1 MNLFRQQKFSIRK
14 FNVGIFSALIATVT
28 FISINP
34 TTASAAEQNQPAQNQ
49 PAQPADANA
58 QPNANAGAQAN
69 PAAQPAAPANQGQPA
84 AQPANQGGQANPAG
98 GTAQPAGGAAQPAAG
113 TAQPAGQGN
122 QADPNNA
129 AQAQPGNQAAPANQA
144 GQGNNQATP
153 ANQTQPANAPAAAQP
168 AAPVAANAQT
178 QDPNASN
185 TGEGSINT
193 TLTFDDPAISTDEN
207 RQDPTVT
214 VTDKVNGYSL
224 INNGKIGFVNSE
236 LRRSDMFDKNNPQ
249 NYQAR
254 GNVAALGRVN
264 ANDST
269 DHGNFNGI
277 SKTVNVKP
285 DSELI
290 INFTTMQTN
299 SKQGATNLV
308 IKDAKKNTELAT
320 VNVAKTGTAHLFKV
334 PTDADRLDL
343 QFIPD
348 NTAVADASRI
358 TTNKDG
364 YKYYSFID
372 NVGLF
377 SGSHLYVKNRDLA
390 PKATNNKE
398 YTINTEI
405 GNNGNFGASLKSDQ
419 FKYEVTLPQGV
430 TYVND
435 SLTTTF
441 PNGNEDSTVLKNMT
455 VNYDQNA
462 NKVTFTSQGVT
473 TARGTH
479 TKEVLFPDKSL
490 KLSYKVNVA
499 NIDTPKNIDFNEKLT
514 YRTASDVVINNAQP
528 EVTLTA
534 DPFSVAVEMNKDALQ
549 QQVNSQV
556 DNSHYTTA
564 SIAEYNKLKQQADT
578 ILNED
583 ANHVETAN
591 RASQTDIDGLV
602 TKLQAALIDNQAAIA
617 ELDAKA
623 QEKVTAAQQSKKVTQ
638 DEVAALVT
646 KINNDKNNAIAEINK
661 QTTSQGVTTEKDN
674 GIAVLE
680 QDVITPTVKPQA
692 KQDIIQAVTTRKQQ
706 IKKSNASLQ
715 DEKDVANDKIGKIE
729 TKAIKDIGAATT
741 NAQVEAIK
749 TKAINDI
756 NQTTPAT
763 TAKAAALE
771 EFDEVVQAQID
782 QAPLNPDT
790 TNEEVAEAIER
801 INAAKVSGVKAIETT
816 MTAQDL
822 ERVKNEE
829 ISKIENITDSTQTKM
844 DAYNEVKQA
853 ATARKAQNATVS
865 NATNEEVAEADAA
878 VEAAQKQGLHDI
890 QVVKSKQ
897 EVADTKSKVLDKI
910 NAIQTQAKVK
920 PAADTE
926 VENAYNT
933 RKQEIQNSN
942 ASTTEEK
949 QAAYTELDTKKQ
961 EARTNLDTANSN
973 SEVATAKDNGIAAI
987 NQVQA
992 ATTKKSDAKAE
1003 IAQKASE
1010 RKTAIEAMNDSTTE
1024 EQQAAKDKV
1033 DQAVVTANAD
1043 IDNAAANADID
1054 NAAANADV
1062 DNAKTTNEATIAA
1075 ITPDANVKPAA
1086 KQAIADKVQAQE
1098 TAINANNGST
1108 TEEKEAA
1115 KQQVQTEKT
1124 TADTAID
1131 GAHSNAEVEAA
1142 KNAEIAK
1149 IEAIQPATTTKDDAK
1164 QAIATKANER
1174 KTAIAQTQDITAE
1187 EIAAANADVDNAVT
1201 QANSNIEA
1209 ANSQNDVDQAKTT
1222 GETSIDQ
1229 VTPTVNKKVTARN
1242 EITAILNNKLQ
1253 EIQATPDATDEEKQ
1267 AADAEANTENGKAN
1281 QAISAA
1287 ITNAQVDEAKA
1298 NAEAAINAVTP
1309 KVVKKQAA
1317 KDEIDQLQATQTN
1330 VINNDQNAT
1339 TEEKEA
1345 AIQQLATAVTDAKNN
1360 ITAATDDNGVD
1371 QAKDAGKNSIQSTQP
1386 ATAVKLNAKNDVDQA
1401 VTTQNQAI
1409 DNTTGAT
1416 TEEKNAAKDLVL
1428 KAKEKAYL
1436 DILNA
1441 QTTNDVTQIKD
1452 QAVTDIQG
1460 ITADTTIKDVAKD
1473 ELATKANEQKAL
1485 IAQTADATTE
1495 EKEQANQQ
1503 VDAQLTQ
1510 GNQNIENAQS
1520 IDDVNTAKENAIQA
1534 IDPIQASTDV
1544 KTNARAELLTEM
1556 QNKITE
1562 ILSDNTT
1569 TNEEKGKDIEP
1580 VRATYEEGLNNINTA
1595 NTTGDVTT
1603 AKDTAVQKVQ
1613 QLHANPVKK
1622 PAGKTALDQAAA
1634 DRKTQIEQTPNASQ
1648 QEINDAKQE
1657 VDAALNQAKTNVDQ
1671 SSTNEYVDNAVKEGK
1686 AKINAVK
1693 TFSEYKKDALA
1704 KIADAYNAKVNE
1716 ADNSNAS
1723 TSSEIAEA
1731 KQKLAELKQTADQNV
1746 NQATSKDDIE
1756 VQIHNDLDNIN
1767 DYTIPTGKK
1776 ESATTDLYAYADQKK
1791 NNISADTNATQ
1802 DEKQQ
1807 AIKQVDQNVQ
1817 TALESINNGVD
1828 NGDVD
1833 DALTQGKAAIDAI
1846 QVDATVKP
1854 KANQAI
1860 EVKAEDTKE
1869 SIDQSDQL
1877 TAEEK
1882 TEALAM
1888 IKQITDQA
1896 KQGITDATTTAEVEK
1911 AKAQGLEAF
1920 DNIQID
1926 STEKQKAIEELETA
1940 LDQIEAGVNVDADAT
1955 TEEKEAFTNAL
1966 EDILSKATEDIS
1978 DQTTNA
1984 EIATV
1989 KNSALEQLKA
1999 QRINPEV
2006 KKNALEAIR
2015 EVVNKQ
2021 IEIIKNADA
2030 DASAKE
2036 IARTDLGRYFDRF
2049 ADKLDKTQTNAEVAE
2064 LQNVTIPAI
2073 EAIVPQNDPDA
2084 NDTNNGIDN
2093 NDATANSN
2101 ANATPEN
2108 TGQPNV
2114 SETTDNGKADAS
2126 PTTPNNSD
2134 AATGETTATSATDDA
2149 NDKPQANN
2157 NSSVDASTNSPT
2169 MDNDVTSKPEV
2180 ESTNNGTT
2188 DKPVTETDNAT
2199 PAESTTNNN
2208 STTTATN
2215 ENAPTGS
2222 TATAP
2227 TTASTEA
2234 ASSADSKDNAS
2245 VNDSKQN
2252 AEVNNSAESQ
2262 STNGKVAQPK
2272 SENKAKAEKDGRD
2285 STNQSMV
2292 ESTTE
2297 TLPSADITEPN
2308 VPSNT
2313 SKDKEEST
2321 TNQTDAG
2328 QLKSETNV
2336 ASNEADKS
2344 PSKADTEVSN
2354 KPSTS
2359 ASSEAKDK
2367 MTSTNVSQ
2375 KDDTATADTND
2386 TQTSVGP
2393 VANNKAKDM
2402 QTNDTQK
2409 SVGSVANNKATQND
2423 GANASPA
2430 TVSNGSNSANQDM
2443 LNVTKPE
2450 ENKVKTKSAQQ
2461 GKVNKPKQQA
2471 KTLPDTGMSHNDD
2484 LPYAELALG
2493 AGMAFLIRRF
2503 TKKDQQTEE

>member
-28 FISINP
+28 FISTNP

-49 PAQPADANA
+49 PAQPADANT

-69 PAAQPAAPANQGQPA
+69 PTAQPAAPANQGQPA

-98 GTAQPAGGAAQPAAG
+98 GAAQPN
-113 TAQPAGQGN
+113 TQPAGQGN

-153 ANQTQPANAPAAAQP
+153 NNNATPANQTQPANAPAAAQP
-168 AAPVAANAQT
+168 AANAQT

-398 YTINTEI
+398 FTINTEI
-405 GNNGNFGASLKSDQ
+405 GNNGNFGASLKADQ

-564 SIAEYNKLKQQADT
+564 SIAEYNKLKQQADN

-591 RASQTDIDGLV
+591 RASQAAIDGLV

-729 TKAIKDIGAATT
+729 TKAIKDIDAATT

-756 NQTTPAT
+756 NQTAPAT

-801 INAAKVSGVKAIETT
+801 INAAKVSDVKAIEATT
-816 MTAQDL
+816 TAQDL

-844 DAYNEVKQA
+844 DAYNDVKQA

-920 PAADTE
+920 PVADTE

-961 EARTNLDTANSN
+961 EARTNLDAANTN
-973 SEVATAKDNGIAAI
+973 SDVTTAKDNSIAAI

-1033 DQAVVTANAD
+1033 DQAVVTANTD
-1043 IDNAAANADID
+1043 IDNAAANT
-1054 NAAANADV
+1054 DV

-1075 ITPDANVKPAA
+1075 ITPDANVKPTA

-1098 TAINANNGST
+1098 TAIDAYNGAT
-1108 TEEKEAA
+1108 TEEKAAA

-1124 TADTAID
+1124 TADAAID

-1164 QAIATKANER
+1164 QAITTKANER
-1174 KTAIAQTQDITAE
+1174 KAAIAQTQDITAE

-1229 VTPTVNKKVTARN
+1229 VTPTVNKKATARN
-1242 EITAILNNKLQ
+1242 EITTILNNKLQ
-1253 EIQATPDATDEEKQ
+1253 AIQATPDATDEEKQ

-1287 ITNAQVDEAKA
+1287 TTNAQVDEAKA
-1298 NAEAAINAVTP
+1298 NAEVAINAVTP

-1317 KDEIDQLQATQTN
+1317 KDEIDQLQVAQTS

-1339 TEEKEA
+1339 NEEKEA

-1386 ATAVKLNAKNDVDQA
+1386 ATAVKSNAKNEVDQA

-1428 KAKEKAYL
+1428 KAKEKAYQ

-1452 QAVTDIQG
+1452 QAVADVQG

-1520 IDDVNTAKENAIQA
+1520 IDDVNTAKDNAIQA

-1657 VDAALNQAKTNVDQ
+1657 VDATLNQAKTNVDQ

-1704 KIADAYNAKVNE
+1704 KIEAAYNSKVNE

-1776 ESATTDLYAYADQKK
+1776 ETATTDLYAYADQKK

-1860 EVKAEDTKE
+1860 EAKAEDTKE
-1869 SIDQSDQL
+1869 SIDHSDQL

-1896 KQGITDATTTAEVEK
+1896 KKGINDATTTAEVEK

-2030 DASAKE
+2030 SAKE

-2049 ADKLDKTQTNAEVAE
+2049 ADNLDKTQTNAEVAE

-2084 NDTNNGIDN
+2084 NDTNNGTDN

-2134 AATGETTATSATDDA
+2134 AATGETTATSTNNPSTDDA
-2149 NDKPQANN
+2149 NNKPTANN
-2157 NSSVDASTNSPT
+2157 NSSVDASTDNSAT
-2169 MDNDVTSKPEV
+2169 GNGTIDKPEV

-2188 DKPVTETDNAT
+2188 DKPATETDNVT

-2208 STTTATN
+2208 STTATN

-2234 ASSADSKDNAS
+2234 ASSADSKDNAF

-2262 STNGKVAQPK
+2262 STNGMVVQPK

-2297 TLPSADITEPN
+2297 TLPSADITEPK

-2328 QLKSETNV
+2328 HLKSETNV
-2336 ASNEADKS
+2336 ASNEVDKS
-2344 PSKADTEVSN
+2344 EGNVDTDVSN

-2359 ASSEAKDK
+2359 KPSEAKDK
-2367 MTSTNVSQ
+2367 ATSTEDSQ
-2375 KDDTATADTND
+2375 KADMATADT
-2386 TQTSVGP
+2386 
-2393 VANNKAKDM
+2393 KDN
-2402 QTNDTQK
+2402 QAAIGATAD
-2409 SVGSVANNKATQND
+2409 VNNKATQND

-2430 TVSNGSNSANQDM
+2430 TVSNGSNSTNQDM
-2443 LNVTKPE
+2443 LNVTKTE
-2450 ENKVKTKSAQQ
+2450 ENKANVKSAQQ

>member
-28 FISINP
+28 FISTNP

-49 PAQPADANA
+49 PAQPADANT

-98 GTAQPAGGAAQPAAG
+98 GAAQPN
-113 TAQPAGQGN
+113 TQPAGQGN

-153 ANQTQPANAPAAAQP
+153 NNNATPANQTQPANAPAAVQP

-249 NYQAR
+249 NYQAK

-299 SKQGATNLV
+299 SKQGSTNLV

-405 GNNGNFGASLKSDQ
+405 GNNGNFGASLKADQ

-430 TYVND
+430 TYVNN

-479 TKEVLFPDKSL
+479 TKEVLFPDKYL

-583 ANHVETAN
+583 ANHVKTAN
-591 RASQTDIDGLV
+591 RASQADIDGLV

-617 ELDAKA
+617 ELDTKA

-661 QTTSQGVTTEKDN
+661 QTTAQGVTTEKDN

-729 TKAIKDIGAATT
+729 TKAIKDIDAATT

-801 INAAKVSGVKAIETT
+801 INAAKVSGVKAIEATT
-816 MTAQDL
+816 TAQDL

-878 VEAAQKQGLHDI
+878 VDAAQKQGLHDI

-949 QAAYTELDTKKQ
+949 EAAYTELDTKKQ
-961 EARTNLDTANSN
+961 EARTNLDAANTN
-973 SEVATAKDNGIAAI
+973 SDVTTAKDNGIAAI

-1043 IDNAAANADID
+1043 IDNATANT
-1054 NAAANADV
+1054 DV

-1075 ITPDANVKPAA
+1075 ITPDANVKPQA

-1098 TAINANNGST
+1098 TAIDANNGST

-1124 TADTAID
+1124 AADAAID
-1131 GAHSNAEVEAA
+1131 AAHSNVEVEAA

-1149 IEAIQPATTTKDDAK
+1149 IEAIQPATTTKDNAK

-1229 VTPTVNKKVTARN
+1229 VTPTVNKKATARN

-1287 ITNAQVDEAKA
+1287 TTNAQVDEAKA

-1339 TEEKEA
+1339 NEEKEA

-1371 QAKDAGKNSIQSTQP
+1371 TAKDAGKNSIQSTQP
-1386 ATAVKLNAKNDVDQA
+1386 ATAVKSNAKNEVDQA

-1428 KAKEKAYL
+1428 KAKEKAYQ

-1452 QAVTDIQG
+1452 QAVADIQG

-1520 IDDVNTAKENAIQA
+1520 IDDVNTAKDNAIQA

-1562 ILSDNTT
+1562 ILNNNET
-1569 TNEEKGKDIEP
+1569 TNEEKGNDIGP
-1580 VRATYEEGLNNINTA
+1580 VRAAYEEGLNNINAAT
-1595 NTTGDVTT
+1595 TTGDVTT

-1622 PAGKTALDQAAA
+1622 PAGKKELDQAAA
-1634 DRKTQIEQTPNASQ
+1634 DKKTQIEQTPNASQ

-1657 VDAALNQAKTNVDQ
+1657 VDTELNQAKTNVDQ

-1704 KIADAYNAKVNE
+1704 KIEGAYNAKVNE

-1817 TALESINNGVD
+1817 TALENINNGVD

-1833 DALTQGKAAIDAI
+1833 DALTQGKAAIDTI

-1860 EVKAEDTKE
+1860 EAKAEDTKE
-1869 SIDQSDQL
+1869 SIDHSDQL

-1999 QRINPEV
+1999 QRINPVV

-2021 IEIIKNADA
+2021 IEIIKNADADA

-2049 ADKLDKTQTNAEVAE
+2049 ADKLDKTQTNTEVAE

-2084 NDTNNGIDN
+2084 NDTNNGTDN

-2134 AATGETTATSATDDA
+2134 AATGETTVTSATDDA
-2149 NDKPQANN
+2149 KDKPQANN
-2157 NSSVDASTNSPT
+2157 NSSADASTNSPT

-2402 QTNDTQK
+2402 QTNDTQT
-2409 SVGSVANNKATQND
+2409 SVGSAANNKATQND

-2430 TVSNGSNSANQDM
+2430 TVSNGSHSMHQDM

-2450 ENKVKTKSAQQ
+2450 ENKANAKSDQQ

>member
-1 MNLFRQQKFSIRK
+1 
-14 FNVGIFSALIATVT
+14 
-28 FISINP
+28 
-34 TTASAAEQNQPAQNQ
+34 
-49 PAQPADANA
+49 
-58 QPNANAGAQAN
+58 
-69 PAAQPAAPANQGQPA
+69 
-84 AQPANQGGQANPAG
+84 
-98 GTAQPAGGAAQPAAG
+98 
-113 TAQPAGQGN
+113 
-122 QADPNNA
+122 
-129 AQAQPGNQAAPANQA
+129 
-144 GQGNNQATP
+144 
-153 ANQTQPANAPAAAQP
+153 
-168 AAPVAANAQT
+168 
-178 QDPNASN
+178 
-185 TGEGSINT
+185 
-193 TLTFDDPAISTDEN
+193 
-207 RQDPTVT
+207 
-214 VTDKVNGYSL
+214 
-224 INNGKIGFVNSE
+224 
-236 LRRSDMFDKNNPQ
+236 
-249 NYQAR
+249 
-254 GNVAALGRVN
+254 
-264 ANDST
+264 
-269 DHGNFNGI
+269 
-277 SKTVNVKP
+277 
-285 DSELI
+285 
-290 INFTTMQTN
+290 
-299 SKQGATNLV
+299 
-308 IKDAKKNTELAT
+308 
-320 VNVAKTGTAHLFKV
+320 
-334 PTDADRLDL
+334 
-343 QFIPD
+343 
-348 NTAVADASRI
+348 
-358 TTNKDG
+358 
-364 YKYYSFID
+364 
-372 NVGLF
+372 
-377 SGSHLYVKNRDLA
+377 
-390 PKATNNKE
+390 
-398 YTINTEI
+398 
-405 GNNGNFGASLKSDQ
+405 
-419 FKYEVTLPQGV
+419 
-430 TYVND
+430 
-435 SLTTTF
+435 
-441 PNGNEDSTVLKNMT
+441 
-455 VNYDQNA
+455 
-462 NKVTFTSQGVT
+462 
-473 TARGTH
+473 
-479 TKEVLFPDKSL
+479 
-490 KLSYKVNVA
+490 
-499 NIDTPKNIDFNEKLT
+499 
-514 YRTASDVVINNAQP
+514 
-528 EVTLTA
+528 
-534 DPFSVAVEMNKDALQ
+534 
-549 QQVNSQV
+549 
-556 DNSHYTTA
+556 
-564 SIAEYNKLKQQADT
+564 
-578 ILNED
+578 
-583 ANHVETAN
+583 
-591 RASQTDIDGLV
+591 
-602 TKLQAALIDNQAAIA
+602 
-617 ELDAKA
+617 
-623 QEKVTAAQQSKKVTQ
+623 
-638 DEVAALVT
+638 
-646 KINNDKNNAIAEINK
+646 
-661 QTTSQGVTTEKDN
+661 N

-729 TKAIKDIGAATT
+729 TKAIKDIDAATT

-756 NQTTPAT
+756 NQTAPAT

-801 INAAKVSGVKAIETT
+801 INAAKVSGVKAIEATT
-816 MTAQDL
+816 TAQDL

-829 ISKIENITDSTQTKM
+829 IFKIENITDSTQTKM
-844 DAYNEVKQA
+844 DAYKEVKQA

-865 NATNEEVAEADAA
+865 NATDEEVAEADAA
-878 VEAAQKQGLHDI
+878 VDAAQTEGLHDI
-890 QVVKSKQ
+890 QVVKSQQ
-897 EVADTKSKVLDKI
+897 EVADTKAKVLDKI
-910 NAIQTQAKVK
+910 NAIQTQARVK

-973 SEVATAKDNGIAAI
+973 SEVATAKDNSIAAI

-1033 DQAVVTANAD
+1033 DQAVVNANAD
-1043 IDNAAANADID
+1043 IDNAAAN
-1054 NAAANADV
+1054 NDV

-1075 ITPDANVKPAA
+1075 ITPDANVKPQA

-1098 TAINANNGST
+1098 TAIDANNGAT
-1108 TEEKEAA
+1108 TEEKTAA

-1124 TADTAID
+1124 TADAAID

-1174 KTAIAQTQDITAE
+1174 KAAIAQTQEITAE
-1187 EIAAANADVDNAVT
+1187 EIAAANANVDNAVT
-1201 QANSNIEA
+1201 EANNHIET
-1209 ANSQNDVDQAKTT
+1209 ANSQNEVDQAKTT
-1222 GETSIDQ
+1222 GEASIDQ
-1229 VTPTVNKKVTARN
+1229 VTPTVNKKATARN
-1242 EITAILNNKLQ
+1242 EITTILNNKLQ
-1253 EIQATPDATDEEKQ
+1253 AIQATPDATDEEKQ
-1267 AADAEANTENGKAN
+1267 AAETEANTENAKAN
-1281 QAISAA
+1281 QAITAA
-1287 ITNAQVDEAKA
+1287 TTNAEVDEAKT

-1309 KVVKKQAA
+1309 KVMKKQAA
-1317 KDEIDQLQATQTN
+1317 KDEIDQLQAAQTA

-1339 TEEKEA
+1339 NEEKEA

-1360 ITAATDDNGVD
+1360 ITAATDNNGVD
-1371 QAKDAGKNSIQSTQP
+1371 TAKDAGKNSIQSTQP
-1386 ATAVKLNAKNDVDQA
+1386 ATAVKSNAKNEVDQA

-1416 TEEKNAAKDLVL
+1416 TEEKNAAKDLVS
-1428 KAKEKAYL
+1428 KAKEKAYQ

-1452 QAVTDIQG
+1452 QAVADIQG

-1473 ELATKANEQKAL
+1473 ELATKAKEQKAL

-1520 IDDVNTAKENAIQA
+1520 IDDVNTAKDNAIQA

-1544 KTNARAELLTEM
+1544 KTNARAELLNEM

-1562 ILSDNTT
+1562 ILNDNTT

-1580 VRATYEEGLNNINTA
+1580 VRAAYEEGLNNINAAT
-1595 NTTGDVTT
+1595 TTGDVTT

-1622 PAGKTALDQAAA
+1622 PAGKTELDQAAA
-1634 DRKTQIEQTPNASQ
+1634 DKKTQIEQTPNASQ

-1657 VDAALNQAKTNVDQ
+1657 VDAALNQAKTNIDQ

-1791 NNISADTNATQ
+1791 NNILADTNATQ

-1828 NGDVD
+1828 NSDVD

-1860 EVKAEDTKE
+1860 DDKAQETKE

-1882 TEALAM
+1882 TAALAT

-1926 STEKQKAIEELETA
+1926 STEKQKAIEELETS
-1940 LDQIEAGVNVDADAT
+1940 LDQIEAGVNVNVDAT

-1999 QRINPEV
+1999 QRINPVV

-2049 ADKLDKTQTNAEVAE
+2049 ADKLDKTQTNAEVDE

-2073 EAIVPQNDPDA
+2073 EAIVPQKDPNA
-2084 NDTNNGIDN
+2084 NDTNSGSDN

-2114 SETTDNGKADAS
+2114 TESTDNANADTS
-2126 PTTPNNSD
+2126 STTTNNQND
-2134 AATGETTATSATDDA
+2134 AATGGTTATST
-2149 NDKPQANN
+2149 N
-2157 NSSVDASTNSPT
+2157 NSSVDASTDNSAT
-2169 MDNDVTSKPEV
+2169 G
-2180 ESTNNGTT
+2180 NGTT
-2188 DKPVTETDNAT
+2188 DKPATETDNAT
-2199 PAESTTNNN
+2199 PAEGTRNNN
-2208 STTTATN
+2208 GTATATN

-2227 TTASTEA
+2227 TTNASTGA

-2297 TLPSADITEPN
+2297 TLPSADITGPK

-2313 SKDKEEST
+2313 EKDKEEST

-2344 PSKADTEVSN
+2344 EGNVGTDVSN

-2359 ASSEAKDK
+2359 ASSEAKEK
-2367 MTSTNVSQ
+2367 MTSINVSQ

-2393 VANNKAKDM
+2393 VANNKA
-2402 QTNDTQK
+2402 
-2409 SVGSVANNKATQND
+2409 TQND
-2423 GANASPA
+2423 GTNASPA

-2443 LNVTKPE
+2443 LNVTNTE
-2450 ENKVKTKSAQQ
+2450 ENKANAKSAQQ
-2461 GKVNKPKQQA
+2461 GKVNKLKQQA

>member
-1 MNLFRQQKFSIRK
+1 M
-14 FNVGIFSALIATVT
+14 
-28 FISINP
+28 
-34 TTASAAEQNQPAQNQ
+34 
-49 PAQPADANA
+49 
-58 QPNANAGAQAN
+58 
-69 PAAQPAAPANQGQPA
+69 
-84 AQPANQGGQANPAG
+84 
-98 GTAQPAGGAAQPAAG
+98 
-113 TAQPAGQGN
+113 
-122 QADPNNA
+122 
-129 AQAQPGNQAAPANQA
+129 
-144 GQGNNQATP
+144 
-153 ANQTQPANAPAAAQP
+153 
-168 AAPVAANAQT
+168 
-178 QDPNASN
+178 
-185 TGEGSINT
+185 
-193 TLTFDDPAISTDEN
+193 
-207 RQDPTVT
+207 
-214 VTDKVNGYSL
+214 
-224 INNGKIGFVNSE
+224 
-236 LRRSDMFDKNNPQ
+236 
-249 NYQAR
+249 
-254 GNVAALGRVN
+254 
-264 ANDST
+264 
-269 DHGNFNGI
+269 
-277 SKTVNVKP
+277 
-285 DSELI
+285 
-290 INFTTMQTN
+290 
-299 SKQGATNLV
+299 
-308 IKDAKKNTELAT
+308 
-320 VNVAKTGTAHLFKV
+320 
-334 PTDADRLDL
+334 
-343 QFIPD
+343 
-348 NTAVADASRI
+348 
-358 TTNKDG
+358 
-364 YKYYSFID
+364 
-372 NVGLF
+372 
-377 SGSHLYVKNRDLA
+377 
-390 PKATNNKE
+390 
-398 YTINTEI
+398 
-405 GNNGNFGASLKSDQ
+405 
-419 FKYEVTLPQGV
+419 
-430 TYVND
+430 
-435 SLTTTF
+435 
-441 PNGNEDSTVLKNMT
+441 
-455 VNYDQNA
+455 
-462 NKVTFTSQGVT
+462 
-473 TARGTH
+473 
-479 TKEVLFPDKSL
+479 
-490 KLSYKVNVA
+490 
-499 NIDTPKNIDFNEKLT
+499 
-514 YRTASDVVINNAQP
+514 
-528 EVTLTA
+528 
-534 DPFSVAVEMNKDALQ
+534 
-549 QQVNSQV
+549 
-556 DNSHYTTA
+556 
-564 SIAEYNKLKQQADT
+564 
-578 ILNED
+578 
-583 ANHVETAN
+583 
-591 RASQTDIDGLV
+591 
-602 TKLQAALIDNQAAIA
+602 
-617 ELDAKA
+617 
-623 QEKVTAAQQSKKVTQ
+623 
-638 DEVAALVT
+638 
-646 KINNDKNNAIAEINK
+646 
-661 QTTSQGVTTEKDN
+661 
-674 GIAVLE
+674 
-680 QDVITPTVKPQA
+680 
-692 KQDIIQAVTTRKQQ
+692 
-706 IKKSNASLQ
+706 
-715 DEKDVANDKIGKIE
+715 
-729 TKAIKDIGAATT
+729 
-741 NAQVEAIK
+741 
-749 TKAINDI
+749 
-756 NQTTPAT
+756 
-763 TAKAAALE
+763 
-771 EFDEVVQAQID
+771 
-782 QAPLNPDT
+782 
-790 TNEEVAEAIER
+790 
-801 INAAKVSGVKAIETT
+801 
-816 MTAQDL
+816 
-822 ERVKNEE
+822 
-829 ISKIENITDSTQTKM
+829 
-844 DAYNEVKQA
+844 
-853 ATARKAQNATVS
+853 
-865 NATNEEVAEADAA
+865 
-878 VEAAQKQGLHDI
+878 
-890 QVVKSKQ
+890 
-897 EVADTKSKVLDKI
+897 
-910 NAIQTQAKVK
+910 
-920 PAADTE
+920 
-926 VENAYNT
+926 
-933 RKQEIQNSN
+933 
-942 ASTTEEK
+942 
-949 QAAYTELDTKKQ
+949 
-961 EARTNLDTANSN
+961 
-973 SEVATAKDNGIAAI
+973 
-987 NQVQA
+987 
-992 ATTKKSDAKAE
+992 
-1003 IAQKASE
+1003 
-1010 RKTAIEAMNDSTTE
+1010 
-1024 EQQAAKDKV
+1024 
-1033 DQAVVTANAD
+1033 
-1043 IDNAAANADID
+1043 
-1054 NAAANADV
+1054 
-1062 DNAKTTNEATIAA
+1062 
-1075 ITPDANVKPAA
+1075 
-1086 KQAIADKVQAQE
+1086 
-1098 TAINANNGST
+1098 
-1108 TEEKEAA
+1108 
-1115 KQQVQTEKT
+1115 
-1124 TADTAID
+1124 
-1131 GAHSNAEVEAA
+1131 
-1142 KNAEIAK
+1142 
-1149 IEAIQPATTTKDDAK
+1149 
-1164 QAIATKANER
+1164 
-1174 KTAIAQTQDITAE
+1174 
-1187 EIAAANADVDNAVT
+1187 T

-1229 VTPTVNKKVTARN
+1229 VTPTVNKKATARN
-1242 EITAILNNKLQ
+1242 EITTILNNKLQ
-1253 EIQATPDATDEEKQ
+1253 AIQATPDATNEEKQ
-1267 AADAEANTENGKAN
+1267 AADAEANTENGKAI
-1281 QAISAA
+1281 QAIAA
-1287 ITNAQVDEAKA
+1287 ATTNADVDEAKA

-1317 KDEIDQLQATQTN
+1317 KDEIDQLQVAQTS

-1339 TEEKEA
+1339 NEEKEA

-1386 ATAVKLNAKNDVDQA
+1386 ATAVKSNAKNDVDQA

-1409 DNTTGAT
+1409 DNTTDAT

-1428 KAKEKAYL
+1428 KAKEKAYQ

-1452 QAVTDIQG
+1452 KAVADVQG

-1520 IDDVNTAKENAIQA
+1520 IDDVNTAKDNAIQA

-1544 KTNARAELLTEM
+1544 KRNARAELLTEM

-1562 ILSDNTT
+1562 ILNDNTT

-1580 VRATYEEGLNNINTA
+1580 VRAAYEEGLNNINTA

-1622 PAGKTALDQAAA
+1622 PAGKKELDQAAA

-1657 VDAALNQAKTNVDQ
+1657 VDTELNQAKTNVDQ
-1671 SSTNEYVDNAVKEGK
+1671 SSTNDYVDNAVKEGK
-1686 AKINAVK
+1686 ARINAVK

-1731 KQKLAELKQTADQNV
+1731 KQKLSELKQTADQNV

-1756 VQIHNDLDNIN
+1756 VQIHTDLDNIN

-1776 ESATTDLYAYADQKK
+1776 ETATTDLYAYADQKK

-1833 DALTQGKAAIDAI
+1833 DELTQGKAAIDAI

-1860 EVKAEDTKE
+1860 EAKAEDTKE
-1869 SIDQSDQL
+1869 SIDHSDQL

-1888 IKQITDQA
+1888 IKQIKDQA

-1999 QRINPEV
+1999 QRINPVV

-2049 ADKLDKTQTNAEVAE
+2049 ADKLDKTQTNTEVAE

-2073 EAIVPQNDPDA
+2073 EAIVPQNDPNA
-2084 NDTNNGIDN
+2084 NDTNSGSDN

-2114 SETTDNGKADAS
+2114 TESTDNGKADAS

-2134 AATGETTATSATDDA
+2134 PATGETTATDDA
-2149 NDKPQANN
+2149 NNKPTANN
-2157 NSSVDASTNSPT
+2157 NSSVDESADNSAT
-2169 MDNDVTSKPEV
+2169 GNGTTDKPEV

-2188 DKPVTETDNAT
+2188 DKPATETDNAT

-2208 STTTATN
+2208 STTATN

-2227 TTASTEA
+2227 TTNASTGA

-2292 ESTTE
+2292 ESTAE
-2297 TLPSADITEPN
+2297 TLPSADITEPK
-2308 VPSNT
+2308 VSSNT
-2313 SKDKEEST
+2313 SKDKKEST
-2321 TNQTDAG
+2321 TNQTGAG

-2344 PSKADTEVSN
+2344 GGNVDTEVSN
-2354 KPSTS
+2354 KPSIS
-2359 ASSEAKDK
+2359 KPSEAKDK
-2367 MTSTNVSQ
+2367 ATSTEDSQ
-2375 KDDTATADTND
+2375 KADMSTADTKDNQASIGATAD
-2386 TQTSVGP
+2386 V
-2393 VANNKAKDM
+2393 
-2402 QTNDTQK
+2402 
-2409 SVGSVANNKATQND
+2409 NNKATQND

-2430 TVSNGSNSANQDM
+2430 TVSKGSNSANQGM
-2443 LNVTKPE
+2443 LKVTNTDKHQA
-2450 ENKVKTKSAQQ
+2450 KVTSAQQ

>member
-49 PAQPADANA
+49 PAQPADASA

-69 PAAQPAAPANQGQPA
+69 PTAQPAAPANQGGQADPA
-84 AQPANQGGQANPAG
+84 ANQGGQATPAA
-98 GTAQPAGGAAQPAAG
+98 GTTQPAAG
-113 TAQPAGQGN
+113 TTQPAGQGN

-129 AQAQPGNQAAPANQA
+129 VQAQPGNQAAPANQA
-144 GQGNNQATP
+144 GQGNNQATPNNAAP

-168 AAPVAANAQT
+168 AAPVAANAQP
-178 QDPNASN
+178 QDPNANN

-193 TLTFDDPAISTDEN
+193 TLTFDDPAISTNDN

-214 VTDKVNGYSL
+214 VTDHVNGYSL

-405 GNNGNFGASLKSDQ
+405 GNNGNFGASLKADQ

-556 DNSHYTTA
+556 DDSHYTTA

-591 RASQTDIDGLV
+591 RASQADIDGLV

-661 QTTSQGVTTEKDN
+661 QTTAQGVTTEKDN

-729 TKAIKDIGAATT
+729 TKAIKDIDAATT

-756 NQTTPAT
+756 NQTAPAT

-801 INAAKVSGVKAIETT
+801 INKAKVSGVKAIEATT
-816 MTAQDL
+816 TAQEL

-829 ISKIENITDSTQTKM
+829 IFKIENITDSTQTKM
-844 DAYNEVKQA
+844 DAYKEVKQA

-865 NATNEEVAEADAA
+865 NATDEEVAEANAAVDAA
-878 VEAAQKQGLHDI
+878 QTEGLHDI
-890 QVVKSKQ
+890 QVVKSQQ
-897 EVADTKSKVLDKI
+897 EVADTKAKVLDKI
-910 NAIQTQAKVK
+910 NAIQTQARVK
-920 PAADTE
+920 PAADRE
-926 VENAYNT
+926 VDNAYNT

-949 QAAYTELDTKKQ
+949 EAAYTQLD
-961 EARTNLDTANSN
+961 
-973 SEVATAKDNGIAAI
+973 
-987 NQVQA
+987 
-992 ATTKKSDAKAE
+992 
-1003 IAQKASE
+1003 
-1010 RKTAIEAMNDSTTE
+1010 
-1024 EQQAAKDKV
+1024 
-1033 DQAVVTANAD
+1033 
-1043 IDNAAANADID
+1043 
-1054 NAAANADV
+1054 
-1062 DNAKTTNEATIAA
+1062 
-1075 ITPDANVKPAA
+1075 
-1086 KQAIADKVQAQE
+1086 
-1098 TAINANNGST
+1098 
-1108 TEEKEAA
+1108 
-1115 KQQVQTEKT
+1115 
-1124 TADTAID
+1124 
-1131 GAHSNAEVEAA
+1131 
-1142 KNAEIAK
+1142 
-1149 IEAIQPATTTKDDAK
+1149 
-1164 QAIATKANER
+1164 
-1174 KTAIAQTQDITAE
+1174 
-1187 EIAAANADVDNAVT
+1187 
-1201 QANSNIEA
+1201 
-1209 ANSQNDVDQAKTT
+1209 
-1222 GETSIDQ
+1222 
-1229 VTPTVNKKVTARN
+1229 
-1242 EITAILNNKLQ
+1242 
-1253 EIQATPDATDEEKQ
+1253 
-1267 AADAEANTENGKAN
+1267 
-1281 QAISAA
+1281 
-1287 ITNAQVDEAKA
+1287 
-1298 NAEAAINAVTP
+1298 
-1309 KVVKKQAA
+1309 
-1317 KDEIDQLQATQTN
+1317 
-1330 VINNDQNAT
+1330 
-1339 TEEKEA
+1339 
-1345 AIQQLATAVTDAKNN
+1345 
-1360 ITAATDDNGVD
+1360 
-1371 QAKDAGKNSIQSTQP
+1371 
-1386 ATAVKLNAKNDVDQA
+1386 AKNDVDQA

-1409 DNTTGAT
+1409 DNTTDAT

-1428 KAKEKAYL
+1428 KAKEKAYQ

-1460 ITADTTIKDVAKD
+1460 ITADTTIKDVAKG
-1473 ELATKANEQKAL
+1473 ELTAKANEQKAL

-1520 IDDVNTAKENAIQA
+1520 IDDVNTAKDNAIQA

-1544 KTNARAELLTEM
+1544 KTNARAELLNEM

-1562 ILSDNTT
+1562 ILNDNTT
-1569 TNEEKGKDIEP
+1569 TNEEKGKDIGP
-1580 VRATYEEGLNNINTA
+1580 VRAAYEEGLNNINTST
-1595 NTTGDVTT
+1595 TTGDVTT
-1603 AKDTAVQKVQ
+1603 AKDAAVQKVQ

-1622 PAGKTALDQAAA
+1622 PSGKTALDQAAA
-1634 DRKTQIEQTPNASQ
+1634 DKKTQIEQTPNASQ

-1657 VDAALNQAKTNVDQ
+1657 VDTVLNQAKTNIDQ
-1671 SSTNEYVDNAVKEGK
+1671 SSTDDYVDAAVRDGK

-1791 NNISADTNATQ
+1791 NNISADTIATQ

-1817 TALESINNGVD
+1817 TALESINNGMD

-1833 DALTQGKAAIDAI
+1833 DALTQGKATIDAV
-1846 QVDATVKP
+1846 QVDASVKP

-1860 EVKAEDTKE
+1860 EAKAEETKE

-1882 TEALAM
+1882 TEALAT

-1896 KQGITDATTTAEVEK
+1896 KQGITDAATTAEVEK

-1940 LDQIEAGVNVDADAT
+1940 LDQIEAGVNVDSDAT

-2049 ADKLDKTQTNAEVAE
+2049 ADKLDKTQTNAEVDE

-2073 EAIVPQNDPDA
+2073 EAIVPQKDPNA
-2084 NDTNNGIDN
+2084 NDTNSGSDN

-2101 ANATPEN
+2101 TNATPEN

-2114 SETTDNGKADAS
+2114 TESTDNANADTS
-2126 PTTPNNSD
+2126 STTTNNHNDS
-2134 AATGETTATSATDDA
+2134 ATGETTGTSTNNSSTDDA
-2149 NDKPQANN
+2149 NDKPTANN
-2157 NSSVDASTNSPT
+2157 NSSVDASTDNSAT
-2169 MDNDVTSKPEV
+2169 GNGTTDKPAV
-2180 ESTNNGTT
+2180 ELTNNGTT
-2188 DKPVTETDNAT
+2188 DKPATTESTETT
-2199 PAESTTNNN
+2199 
-2208 STTTATN
+2208 
-2215 ENAPTGS
+2215 S
-2222 TATAP
+2222 TA
-2227 TTASTEA
+2227 
-2234 ASSADSKDNAS
+2234 DRKDNAS
-2245 VNDSKQN
+2245 VNASNQN

-2262 STNGKVAQPK
+2262 PINGKVAQPK
-2272 SENKAKAEKDGRD
+2272 SENKAKVEKDGRD

-2321 TNQTDAG
+2321 SNQTDAG

-2344 PSKADTEVSN
+2344 PSKADTAVSN

-2359 ASSEAKDK
+2359 ASSETKDK
-2367 MTSTNVSQ
+2367 ATSTEDSQ
-2375 KDDTATADTND
+2375 KADMATADT
-2386 TQTSVGP
+2386 
-2393 VANNKAKDM
+2393 KDN
-2402 QTNDTQK
+2402 QAAIGATAD
-2409 SVGSVANNKATQND
+2409 VNNKATQND
-2423 GANASPA
+2423 GANASPV
-2430 TVSNGSNSANQDM
+2430 TVSNGSHSMHHDM
-2443 LNVTKPE
+2443 LKVTNTDKHE
-2450 ENKVKTKSAQQ
+2450 AKATSAQQ
-2461 GKVNKPKQQA
+2461 GKENKAKQQA

>member
-28 FISINP
+28 FISTNP

-49 PAQPADANA
+49 PAQPADANT

-69 PAAQPAAPANQGQPA
+69 PAAQPA
-84 AQPANQGGQANPAG
+84 NQGGQANPAG
-98 GTAQPAGGAAQPAAG
+98 GA
-113 TAQPAGQGN
+113 AQPAGQGN

-144 GQGNNQATP
+144 GQGNNQATPNNNATP

-249 NYQAR
+249 NYQAK

-277 SKTVNVKP
+277 TKTVNVKP

-405 GNNGNFGASLKSDQ
+405 GNNGNFGASLKADQ

-455 VNYDQNA
+455 VNYDQTA

-591 RASQTDIDGLV
+591 RASQADIDGLV

-617 ELDAKA
+617 ELDTKA

-729 TKAIKDIGAATT
+729 TKAIKDIDAATT

-801 INAAKVSGVKAIETT
+801 INAAKVSGVKAIEATT
-816 MTAQDL
+816 TAQDL

-829 ISKIENITDSTQTKM
+829 IFKIENITDSTQTKM
-844 DAYNEVKQA
+844 DAYKEVRQA

-865 NATNEEVAEADAA
+865 NATDEEVAEANAAVDAA
-878 VEAAQKQGLHDI
+878 QTEGLHDI
-890 QVVKSKQ
+890 QVVKSQQ
-897 EVADTKSKVLDKI
+897 EVADTKAKVLDKI

-949 QAAYTELDTKKQ
+949 EAAYTELDAKKQ
-961 EARTNLDTANSN
+961 EARTNLDAANTN
-973 SEVATAKDNGIAAI
+973 SDVTTAKDNGIAAI

-1043 IDNAAANADID
+1043 IDNATANT
-1054 NAAANADV
+1054 DV

-1098 TAINANNGST
+1098 TAIDANNGST

-1124 TADTAID
+1124 AADAAID
-1131 GAHSNAEVEAA
+1131 AAHSNVEVEAA

-1149 IEAIQPATTTKDDAK
+1149 IEAIQPATTTKDNAK

-1229 VTPTVNKKVTARN
+1229 VTPTVNKKATARN

-1253 EIQATPDATDEEKQ
+1253 EIQATPDATD
-1267 AADAEANTENGKAN
+1267 
-1281 QAISAA
+1281 
-1287 ITNAQVDEAKA
+1287 
-1298 NAEAAINAVTP
+1298 
-1309 KVVKKQAA
+1309 
-1317 KDEIDQLQATQTN
+1317 
-1330 VINNDQNAT
+1330 
-1339 TEEKEA
+1339 EEKEA

-1371 QAKDAGKNSIQSTQP
+1371 TAKDAGKNSIQSTQP
-1386 ATAVKLNAKNDVDQA
+1386 ATAVKSNAKNEVDQA

-1428 KAKEKAYL
+1428 KAKEKAYQ

-1452 QAVTDIQG
+1452 QAVADIQG

-1520 IDDVNTAKENAIQA
+1520 IDDVNTAKDNAIQA

-1562 ILSDNTT
+1562 ILNNNET
-1569 TNEEKGKDIEP
+1569 TNEEKGNDIGP
-1580 VRATYEEGLNNINTA
+1580 VRAAYEEGLNNINAAT
-1595 NTTGDVTT
+1595 TTGDVTT

-1622 PAGKTALDQAAA
+1622 PAGKKELDQAAA
-1634 DRKTQIEQTPNASQ
+1634 DKKTQIEQTPNASQ

-1657 VDAALNQAKTNVDQ
+1657 VDTELNQAKTNVDQ

-1704 KIADAYNAKVNE
+1704 KIEDAYNAKVNE

-1817 TALESINNGVD
+1817 TALENINNGVD

-1833 DALTQGKAAIDAI
+1833 DALTQGKAAIDTI

-1860 EVKAEDTKE
+1860 EAKAEDTKE
-1869 SIDQSDQL
+1869 SIDHSDQL

-1999 QRINPEV
+1999 QRINPVV

-2049 ADKLDKTQTNAEVAE
+2049 ADKLDKTQTNTEVAE

-2084 NDTNNGIDN
+2084 NDTNNGTDN

-2134 AATGETTATSATDDA
+2134 AATGETTVTSATDDA
-2149 NDKPQANN
+2149 KDKPQANN
-2157 NSSVDASTNSPT
+2157 NSSADASTNSPT

-2386 TQTSVGP
+2386 TQKSVGP

-2409 SVGSVANNKATQND
+2409 SVGSAANNKATQND

-2430 TVSNGSNSANQDM
+2430 TVSNGSHSMHQDM

-2450 ENKVKTKSAQQ
+2450 ENKANAKSDQQ

>member
-1 MNLFRQQKFSIRK
+1 
-14 FNVGIFSALIATVT
+14 
-28 FISINP
+28 
-34 TTASAAEQNQPAQNQ
+34 
-49 PAQPADANA
+49 
-58 QPNANAGAQAN
+58 
-69 PAAQPAAPANQGQPA
+69 
-84 AQPANQGGQANPAG
+84 
-98 GTAQPAGGAAQPAAG
+98 
-113 TAQPAGQGN
+113 
-122 QADPNNA
+122 
-129 AQAQPGNQAAPANQA
+129 
-144 GQGNNQATP
+144 
-153 ANQTQPANAPAAAQP
+153 
-168 AAPVAANAQT
+168 
-178 QDPNASN
+178 
-185 TGEGSINT
+185 
-193 TLTFDDPAISTDEN
+193 
-207 RQDPTVT
+207 
-214 VTDKVNGYSL
+214 
-224 INNGKIGFVNSE
+224 
-236 LRRSDMFDKNNPQ
+236 MFDKNNPQ

-343 QFIPD
+343 EFIPD

-405 GNNGNFGASLKSDQ
+405 GNNGNFGASLKADQ

-556 DNSHYTTA
+556 DDSHYTTA

-591 RASQTDIDGLV
+591 RASQADIDGLV
-602 TKLQAALIDNQAAIA
+602 TKLQAALIDNQAAIS

-661 QTTSQGVTTEKDN
+661 QTTAQGVTTEKDN

-729 TKAIKDIGAATT
+729 TKAIKDIDAATT

-756 NQTTPAT
+756 NQTAPAT

-801 INAAKVSGVKAIETT
+801 INAAKVSGVKAIEATT
-816 MTAQDL
+816 TAQDL
-822 ERVKNEE
+822 DRVKNEE
-829 ISKIENITDSTQTKM
+829 IFKIENITDSTQTKM

-865 NATNEEVAEADAA
+865 NATDEEVAEADAA
-878 VEAAQKQGLHDI
+878 VDAAQTEGLHDI

-897 EVADTKSKVLDKI
+897 EVADTKAKVLDKI
-910 NAIQTQAKVK
+910 NAIQTQARVK
-920 PAADTE
+920 PAADRE
-926 VENAYNT
+926 VDNAYNT

-942 ASTTEEK
+942 TSTTEEK
-949 QAAYTELDTKKQ
+949 EAAYTQLDAKKQ
-961 EARTNLDTANSN
+961 EARTNLDAANTN
-973 SEVATAKDNGIAAI
+973 SAVTTAKDNGIAAI

-1033 DQAVVTANAD
+1033 DQAVVNANAD
-1043 IDNAAANADID
+1043 IDNAAAN
-1054 NAAANADV
+1054 NDV

-1075 ITPDANVKPAA
+1075 ITPDANVKHQA

-1098 TAINANNGST
+1098 TAIDANNGAT
-1108 TEEKEAA
+1108 TEEKTAA

-1174 KTAIAQTQDITAE
+1174 KAAIAQTQEITAE
-1187 EIAAANADVDNAVT
+1187 EIAAANANVDNAVT
-1201 QANSNIEA
+1201 EANNHIET
-1209 ANSQNDVDQAKTT
+1209 ANSQNEVDQAKTT
-1222 GETSIDQ
+1222 GEASIDQ
-1229 VTPTVNKKVTARN
+1229 VTPTVNKKATARN
-1242 EITAILNNKLQ
+1242 EITTILNNKLQ
-1253 EIQATPDATDEEKQ
+1253 AIQATPDATDEEKQ
-1267 AADAEANTENGKAN
+1267 AAETEANTENAKAN
-1281 QAISAA
+1281 QAITAA
-1287 ITNAQVDEAKA
+1287 TTNAEVDEAKT

-1309 KVVKKQAA
+1309 KVMKKQAA
-1317 KDEIDQLQATQTN
+1317 KDEIDQLQAAQTA

-1339 TEEKEA
+1339 NEEKEA
-1345 AIQQLATAVTDAKNN
+1345 AIQQLATAVK
-1360 ITAATDDNGVD
+1360 
-1371 QAKDAGKNSIQSTQP
+1371 S
-1386 ATAVKLNAKNDVDQA
+1386 NAKNEVDQA

-1416 TEEKNAAKDLVL
+1416 TEEKNAAKDLVS
-1428 KAKEKAYL
+1428 KAKEKAYQ

-1452 QAVTDIQG
+1452 QAVADIQG

-1473 ELATKANEQKAL
+1473 ELATKAKEQKAL

-1510 GNQNIENAQS
+1510 GNQNIENAKS
-1520 IDDVNTAKENAIQA
+1520 IDDVNTAKDNAIQA

-1544 KTNARAELLTEM
+1544 KTNARAELLNEM

-1562 ILSDNTT
+1562 ILNDNTT

-1580 VRATYEEGLNNINTA
+1580 VRAAYEEGLNNINAAT
-1595 NTTGDVTT
+1595 TTGDVTT

-1622 PAGKTALDQAAA
+1622 PAGKTELDQAAA
-1634 DRKTQIEQTPNASQ
+1634 DKKTQIEQTPNASQ

-1657 VDAALNQAKTNVDQ
+1657 VAAALNQAKTNIDQ

-1791 NNISADTNATQ
+1791 NNILADTNATQ

-1817 TALESINNGVD
+1817 TALESINNGV
-1828 NGDVD
+1828 NNSDVD
-1833 DALTQGKAAIDAI
+1833 DALTQGKATIDAV

-1860 EVKAEDTKE
+1860 DAKAQETKE

-1882 TEALAM
+1882 TAALAT

-1999 QRINPEV
+1999 QRINPVV

-2021 IEIIKNADA
+2021 IEIIENADA

-2049 ADKLDKTQTNAEVAE
+2049 ADKLDKTQTNTEVDE

-2073 EAIVPQNDPDA
+2073 EAIVPQKDPNA
-2084 NDTNNGIDN
+2084 NDTNSGSDN

-2114 SETTDNGKADAS
+2114 TESTDNANADTS
-2126 PTTPNNSD
+2126 STTTNNHND
-2134 AATGETTATSATDDA
+2134 AATGGTTATSTDNSATG
-2149 NDKPQANN
+2149 NGTSDK
-2157 NSSVDASTNSPT
+2157 S
-2169 MDNDVTSKPEV
+2169 EV

-2188 DKPVTETDNAT
+2188 DKSATETDNAT
-2199 PAESTTNNN
+2199 PAESARNNN
-2208 STTTATN
+2208 STTATN

-2222 TATAP
+2222 TATVP
-2227 TTASTEA
+2227 TTNASTGA

-2272 SENKAKAEKDGRD
+2272 SENKAKDEKDGRD

-2297 TLPSADITEPN
+2297 TLPSADITEPK

-2313 SKDKEEST
+2313 EKDKKEST

-2344 PSKADTEVSN
+2344 EGNVDTDVSN

-2359 ASSEAKDK
+2359 KPSEAKDK
-2367 MTSTNVSQ
+2367 ATSTEDSQ
-2375 KDDTATADTND
+2375 KADMATSDKKDNQAAIGATAD
-2386 TQTSVGP
+2386 V
-2393 VANNKAKDM
+2393 
-2402 QTNDTQK
+2402 
-2409 SVGSVANNKATQND
+2409 NNKATQND

-2443 LNVTKPE
+2443 LKVTNTDKHQA
-2450 ENKVKTKSAQQ
+2450 KATSAQQ
-2461 GKVNKPKQQA
+2461 GKENKAKQQA

-2484 LPYAELALG
+2484 LPYVELALG

>member
-28 FISINP
+28 FISTNP

-49 PAQPADANA
+49 PAQPADANT

-69 PAAQPAAPANQGQPA
+69 PAAQPA
-84 AQPANQGGQANPAG
+84 NQGGQANPAG
-98 GTAQPAGGAAQPAAG
+98 GA
-113 TAQPAGQGN
+113 AQPAGQGN

-144 GQGNNQATP
+144 GQGNNQATPNNNATP

-249 NYQAR
+249 NYQAK

-277 SKTVNVKP
+277 TKTVNVKP

-405 GNNGNFGASLKSDQ
+405 GNNGNFGASLKADQ

-455 VNYDQNA
+455 VNYDQTA

-591 RASQTDIDGLV
+591 RASQADIDGLV

-617 ELDAKA
+617 ELDTKA

-729 TKAIKDIGAATT
+729 TKAIKDIDAATT

-801 INAAKVSGVKAIETT
+801 INAAKVSGVKAIEATT
-816 MTAQDL
+816 TAQDL

-829 ISKIENITDSTQTKM
+829 IFKIENITDSTQTKM
-844 DAYNEVKQA
+844 DAYKEVRQA

-865 NATNEEVAEADAA
+865 NATDEEVAEANAAVDAA
-878 VEAAQKQGLHDI
+878 QTEGLHDI
-890 QVVKSKQ
+890 QVVKSQQ
-897 EVADTKSKVLDKI
+897 EVADTKAKVLDKI

-949 QAAYTELDTKKQ
+949 EAAYTELDAKKQ
-961 EARTNLDTANSN
+961 EARTNLDAANTN
-973 SEVATAKDNGIAAI
+973 SDVTTAKDNGIAAI

-1043 IDNAAANADID
+1043 IDNATANT
-1054 NAAANADV
+1054 DV

-1098 TAINANNGST
+1098 TAIDANNGST

-1124 TADTAID
+1124 AADAAID
-1131 GAHSNAEVEAA
+1131 AAHSNVEVEAA

-1149 IEAIQPATTTKDDAK
+1149 IEAIQPATTTKDNAK

-1229 VTPTVNKKVTARN
+1229 VTPTVNKKATARN

-1287 ITNAQVDEAKA
+1287 TTNAQVDEAKA

-1339 TEEKEA
+1339 NEEKEA

-1371 QAKDAGKNSIQSTQP
+1371 TAKDAGKNSIQSTQP
-1386 ATAVKLNAKNDVDQA
+1386 ATAVTDAKNEVDQA

-1428 KAKEKAYL
+1428 KAKEKAYQ

-1452 QAVTDIQG
+1452 QAVADIQG

-1520 IDDVNTAKENAIQA
+1520 IDDVNTAKDNAIQA

-1562 ILSDNTT
+1562 ILNNNET
-1569 TNEEKGKDIEP
+1569 TNEEKGNDIGP
-1580 VRATYEEGLNNINTA
+1580 VRAAYEEGLNNINAAT
-1595 NTTGDVTT
+1595 TTGDVTT

-1622 PAGKTALDQAAA
+1622 PAGKKELDQAAA
-1634 DRKTQIEQTPNASQ
+1634 DKKTQIEQTPNASQ

-1657 VDAALNQAKTNVDQ
+1657 VDTELNQAKTNVDQ

-1704 KIADAYNAKVNE
+1704 KIEDAYNAKVNE

-1817 TALESINNGVD
+1817 TALENINNGVD

-1833 DALTQGKAAIDAI
+1833 DALTQGKAAIDTI

-1854 KANQAI
+1854 KAYQAI
-1860 EVKAEDTKE
+1860 EAKAEDTKE
-1869 SIDQSDQL
+1869 SIDHSDQL

-1999 QRINPEV
+1999 QRINPVV

-2049 ADKLDKTQTNAEVAE
+2049 ADKLDKTQTNTEVAE

-2084 NDTNNGIDN
+2084 NDTNNGTDN

-2134 AATGETTATSATDDA
+2134 AATGETTVTSATDDA
-2149 NDKPQANN
+2149 KDKPQANN
-2157 NSSVDASTNSPT
+2157 NSSADASTNSPT

-2386 TQTSVGP
+2386 TQKSVGP

-2409 SVGSVANNKATQND
+2409 SVGSAANNKATQND

-2430 TVSNGSNSANQDM
+2430 TVSNGSHSMHQDM

-2450 ENKVKTKSAQQ
+2450 ENKANAKSDQQ

>member
-28 FISINP
+28 FISTNP

-49 PAQPADANA
+49 PAQPADANT

-69 PAAQPAAPANQGQPA
+69 PTAQPAAPANQGQPA

-98 GTAQPAGGAAQPAAG
+98 GAAQPN
-113 TAQPAGQGN
+113 TQPAGQGN

-153 ANQTQPANAPAAAQP
+153 NNNATPANQTQPANAPAAAQP
-168 AAPVAANAQT
+168 AANAQT

-398 YTINTEI
+398 FTINTEI
-405 GNNGNFGASLKSDQ
+405 GNNGNFGASLKADQ

-514 YRTASDVVINNAQP
+514 YRTASDVVINNVQP

-564 SIAEYNKLKQQADT
+564 SIAEYNKLKQQADN

-591 RASQTDIDGLV
+591 RASQAAIDGLV

-729 TKAIKDIGAATT
+729 TKAIKDIDAATT

-756 NQTTPAT
+756 NQTAPAT

-801 INAAKVSGVKAIETT
+801 INAAKVSGVKAIEATT
-816 MTAQDL
+816 TAQDL

-844 DAYNEVKQA
+844 DAYNDVKQA

-961 EARTNLDTANSN
+961 EARTNLDAANTN
-973 SEVATAKDNGIAAI
+973 SDVTTAKDNSIAAI

-1033 DQAVVTANAD
+1033 DQAVVTANTD
-1043 IDNAAANADID
+1043 IDNAAANT
-1054 NAAANADV
+1054 DV

-1075 ITPDANVKPAA
+1075 ITPDANVKPTA

-1098 TAINANNGST
+1098 TAIDAYNGAT
-1108 TEEKEAA
+1108 TEEKAAA

-1124 TADTAID
+1124 TADAAID

-1164 QAIATKANER
+1164 QAITTKANER
-1174 KTAIAQTQDITAE
+1174 KAAIAQTQDITAE

-1229 VTPTVNKKVTARN
+1229 VTPTVNKKATARN
-1242 EITAILNNKLQ
+1242 EITTILNNKLQ
-1253 EIQATPDATDEEKQ
+1253 AIQATPDATDEEKQ

-1287 ITNAQVDEAKA
+1287 TTNAQVDEAKA
-1298 NAEAAINAVTP
+1298 NAEVAINAVTP

-1317 KDEIDQLQATQTN
+1317 KDEIDQLQVAQTS

-1339 TEEKEA
+1339 NEEKEA

-1386 ATAVKLNAKNDVDQA
+1386 ATAVKSNAKNEVDQA

-1428 KAKEKAYL
+1428 KAKEKAYQ

-1452 QAVTDIQG
+1452 QAVADVQG

-1520 IDDVNTAKENAIQA
+1520 IDDVNTAKDNAIQA

-1657 VDAALNQAKTNVDQ
+1657 VDATLNQAKTNVDQ

-1704 KIADAYNAKVNE
+1704 KIEAAYNSKVNE

-1776 ESATTDLYAYADQKK
+1776 ETATTDLYAYADQKK

-1860 EVKAEDTKE
+1860 EAKAEDTKE
-1869 SIDQSDQL
+1869 SIDHSDQL

-1896 KQGITDATTTAEVEK
+1896 KKGINDATTTAEVEK

-2030 DASAKE
+2030 SAKE

-2049 ADKLDKTQTNAEVAE
+2049 ADNLDETQTNAEVAE

-2084 NDTNNGIDN
+2084 NDTNNGTDN

-2134 AATGETTATSATDDA
+2134 AATGETTATSTNNPSTDDA
-2149 NDKPQANN
+2149 NNKPTANN
-2157 NSSVDASTNSPT
+2157 NSSVDASTDNSAT
-2169 MDNDVTSKPEV
+2169 GNGTIDKPEV

-2188 DKPVTETDNAT
+2188 DKPATETDNVT

-2208 STTTATN
+2208 STTATN

-2234 ASSADSKDNAS
+2234 ASSADSKDNAF

-2262 STNGKVAQPK
+2262 STNGMVVQPK

-2297 TLPSADITEPN
+2297 TLPSADITEPK

-2328 QLKSETNV
+2328 HLKSETNV
-2336 ASNEADKS
+2336 ASNEVDKS
-2344 PSKADTEVSN
+2344 EGNVDTDVSN

-2359 ASSEAKDK
+2359 KPSEAKDK
-2367 MTSTNVSQ
+2367 ATSTEDSQ
-2375 KDDTATADTND
+2375 KADMATADT
-2386 TQTSVGP
+2386 
-2393 VANNKAKDM
+2393 KDN
-2402 QTNDTQK
+2402 QAAIGATAD
-2409 SVGSVANNKATQND
+2409 VNNKATQND

-2430 TVSNGSNSANQDM
+2430 TVSNGSNSTNQDM
-2443 LNVTKPE
+2443 LNVTKTE
-2450 ENKVKTKSAQQ
+2450 ENKANVKSAQQ

>member
-28 FISINP
+28 FISTNP

-49 PAQPADANA
+49 PAQPADANT

-98 GTAQPAGGAAQPAAG
+98 GAAQPN
-113 TAQPAGQGN
+113 TQPAGQGN

-153 ANQTQPANAPAAAQP
+153 NNNATPANQTQPANAPAAVQP

-249 NYQAR
+249 NYQAK

-299 SKQGATNLV
+299 SKQGSTNLV

-405 GNNGNFGASLKSDQ
+405 GNNGNFGASLKADQ

-430 TYVND
+430 TYVNN

-479 TKEVLFPDKSL
+479 TKEVLFPDKYL

-583 ANHVETAN
+583 ANHVKTAN
-591 RASQTDIDGLV
+591 RASQADIDGLV

-617 ELDAKA
+617 ELDTKA

-661 QTTSQGVTTEKDN
+661 QTTAQGVTTEKDN

-729 TKAIKDIGAATT
+729 TKAIKDIDAATT

-801 INAAKVSGVKAIETT
+801 INAAKVSGVKAIEATT
-816 MTAQDL
+816 TAQDL

-878 VEAAQKQGLHDI
+878 VDAAQKQGLHDI

-949 QAAYTELDTKKQ
+949 EAAYTELDTKKQ
-961 EARTNLDTANSN
+961 EARTNLDAANTN
-973 SEVATAKDNGIAAI
+973 SDVTTAKDNGIAAI

-1043 IDNAAANADID
+1043 IDNATANT
-1054 NAAANADV
+1054 DV

-1075 ITPDANVKPAA
+1075 ITPDANVKP
-1086 KQAIADKVQAQE
+1086 
-1098 TAINANNGST
+1098 
-1108 TEEKEAA
+1108 
-1115 KQQVQTEKT
+1115 
-1124 TADTAID
+1124 
-1131 GAHSNAEVEAA
+1131 
-1142 KNAEIAK
+1142 
-1149 IEAIQPATTTKDDAK
+1149 
-1164 QAIATKANER
+1164 
-1174 KTAIAQTQDITAE
+1174 
-1187 EIAAANADVDNAVT
+1187 
-1201 QANSNIEA
+1201 
-1209 ANSQNDVDQAKTT
+1209 
-1222 GETSIDQ
+1222 
-1229 VTPTVNKKVTARN
+1229 
-1242 EITAILNNKLQ
+1242 
-1253 EIQATPDATDEEKQ
+1253 
-1267 AADAEANTENGKAN
+1267 
-1281 QAISAA
+1281 
-1287 ITNAQVDEAKA
+1287 
-1298 NAEAAINAVTP
+1298 
-1309 KVVKKQAA
+1309 
-1317 KDEIDQLQATQTN
+1317 
-1330 VINNDQNAT
+1330 
-1339 TEEKEA
+1339 
-1345 AIQQLATAVTDAKNN
+1345 
-1360 ITAATDDNGVD
+1360 
-1371 QAKDAGKNSIQSTQP
+1371 
-1386 ATAVKLNAKNDVDQA
+1386 
-1401 VTTQNQAI
+1401 
-1409 DNTTGAT
+1409 
-1416 TEEKNAAKDLVL
+1416 
-1428 KAKEKAYL
+1428 
-1436 DILNA
+1436 
-1441 QTTNDVTQIKD
+1441 
-1452 QAVTDIQG
+1452 
-1460 ITADTTIKDVAKD
+1460 
-1473 ELATKANEQKAL
+1473 
-1485 IAQTADATTE
+1485 
-1495 EKEQANQQ
+1495 
-1503 VDAQLTQ
+1503 
-1510 GNQNIENAQS
+1510 
-1520 IDDVNTAKENAIQA
+1520 
-1534 IDPIQASTDV
+1534 
-1544 KTNARAELLTEM
+1544 
-1556 QNKITE
+1556 
-1562 ILSDNTT
+1562 
-1569 TNEEKGKDIEP
+1569 
-1580 VRATYEEGLNNINTA
+1580 
-1595 NTTGDVTT
+1595 
-1603 AKDTAVQKVQ
+1603 
-1613 QLHANPVKK
+1613 
-1622 PAGKTALDQAAA
+1622 
-1634 DRKTQIEQTPNASQ
+1634 
-1648 QEINDAKQE
+1648 
-1657 VDAALNQAKTNVDQ
+1657 
-1671 SSTNEYVDNAVKEGK
+1671 
-1686 AKINAVK
+1686 
-1693 TFSEYKKDALA
+1693 
-1704 KIADAYNAKVNE
+1704 
-1716 ADNSNAS
+1716 
-1723 TSSEIAEA
+1723 
-1731 KQKLAELKQTADQNV
+1731 
-1746 NQATSKDDIE
+1746 
-1756 VQIHNDLDNIN
+1756 
-1767 DYTIPTGKK
+1767 
-1776 ESATTDLYAYADQKK
+1776 
-1791 NNISADTNATQ
+1791 
-1802 DEKQQ
+1802 
-1807 AIKQVDQNVQ
+1807 
-1817 TALESINNGVD
+1817 
-1828 NGDVD
+1828 
-1833 DALTQGKAAIDAI
+1833 
-1846 QVDATVKP
+1846 

-1860 EVKAEDTKE
+1860 EAKAEDTKE
-1869 SIDQSDQL
+1869 SIDHSDQL

-1999 QRINPEV
+1999 QRINPVV

-2049 ADKLDKTQTNAEVAE
+2049 ADKLDKTQTNTEVAE

-2084 NDTNNGIDN
+2084 NDTNNGTDN

-2134 AATGETTATSATDDA
+2134 AATGETTVTSATDDA
-2149 NDKPQANN
+2149 KDKPQANN
-2157 NSSVDASTNSPT
+2157 NSSADASTNSPT

-2409 SVGSVANNKATQND
+2409 SVGSAANNKATQND

-2430 TVSNGSNSANQDM
+2430 TVSNGSHSMHQDM

-2450 ENKVKTKSAQQ
+2450 ENKANAKSDQQ

>member
-28 FISINP
+28 FISTNP

-49 PAQPADANA
+49 PAQPADANT

-69 PAAQPAAPANQGQPA
+69 PAAQPA
-84 AQPANQGGQANPAG
+84 NQGGQANPAG
-98 GTAQPAGGAAQPAAG
+98 GAAQPN
-113 TAQPAGQGN
+113 TQPAGQGN

-129 AQAQPGNQAAPANQA
+129 AQAQPG
-144 GQGNNQATP
+144 NQATP

-249 NYQAR
+249 NYQAK

-405 GNNGNFGASLKSDQ
+405 GNNGNFGASLKADQ

-591 RASQTDIDGLV
+591 RASQADIDGLV

-729 TKAIKDIGAATT
+729 TKAIKDIDAATT

-756 NQTTPAT
+756 NQTAPAT

-801 INAAKVSGVKAIETT
+801 INAAKVSGVKAIEATT
-816 MTAQDL
+816 TAQDL

-949 QAAYTELDTKKQ
+949 QAAYTELDAKKQ
-961 EARTNLDTANSN
+961 EARTNLDAANTN
-973 SEVATAKDNGIAAI
+973 SDVTTAKDNGIAAI

-1033 DQAVVTANAD
+1033 DQVVVT
-1043 IDNAAANADID
+1043 ANADID

-1075 ITPDANVKPAA
+1075 ITPDANVKPTA

-1098 TAINANNGST
+1098 T
-1108 TEEKEAA
+1108 
-1115 KQQVQTEKT
+1115 
-1124 TADTAID
+1124 
-1131 GAHSNAEVEAA
+1131 
-1142 KNAEIAK
+1142 
-1149 IEAIQPATTTKDDAK
+1149 
-1164 QAIATKANER
+1164 
-1174 KTAIAQTQDITAE
+1174 
-1187 EIAAANADVDNAVT
+1187 
-1201 QANSNIEA
+1201 
-1209 ANSQNDVDQAKTT
+1209 
-1222 GETSIDQ
+1222 
-1229 VTPTVNKKVTARN
+1229 
-1242 EITAILNNKLQ
+1242 
-1253 EIQATPDATDEEKQ
+1253 
-1267 AADAEANTENGKAN
+1267 
-1281 QAISAA
+1281 
-1287 ITNAQVDEAKA
+1287 
-1298 NAEAAINAVTP
+1298 
-1309 KVVKKQAA
+1309 
-1317 KDEIDQLQATQTN
+1317 
-1330 VINNDQNAT
+1330 
-1339 TEEKEA
+1339 
-1345 AIQQLATAVTDAKNN
+1345 
-1360 ITAATDDNGVD
+1360 
-1371 QAKDAGKNSIQSTQP
+1371 
-1386 ATAVKLNAKNDVDQA
+1386 
-1401 VTTQNQAI
+1401 
-1409 DNTTGAT
+1409 
-1416 TEEKNAAKDLVL
+1416 
-1428 KAKEKAYL
+1428 
-1436 DILNA
+1436 
-1441 QTTNDVTQIKD
+1441 
-1452 QAVTDIQG
+1452 
-1460 ITADTTIKDVAKD
+1460 
-1473 ELATKANEQKAL
+1473 
-1485 IAQTADATTE
+1485 
-1495 EKEQANQQ
+1495 
-1503 VDAQLTQ
+1503 
-1510 GNQNIENAQS
+1510 
-1520 IDDVNTAKENAIQA
+1520 
-1534 IDPIQASTDV
+1534 
-1544 KTNARAELLTEM
+1544 
-1556 QNKITE
+1556 
-1562 ILSDNTT
+1562 
-1569 TNEEKGKDIEP
+1569 
-1580 VRATYEEGLNNINTA
+1580 
-1595 NTTGDVTT
+1595 
-1603 AKDTAVQKVQ
+1603 
-1613 QLHANPVKK
+1613 
-1622 PAGKTALDQAAA
+1622 
-1634 DRKTQIEQTPNASQ
+1634 
-1648 QEINDAKQE
+1648 
-1657 VDAALNQAKTNVDQ
+1657 
-1671 SSTNEYVDNAVKEGK
+1671 
-1686 AKINAVK
+1686 
-1693 TFSEYKKDALA
+1693 
-1704 KIADAYNAKVNE
+1704 
-1716 ADNSNAS
+1716 
-1723 TSSEIAEA
+1723 
-1731 KQKLAELKQTADQNV
+1731 
-1746 NQATSKDDIE
+1746 
-1756 VQIHNDLDNIN
+1756 
-1767 DYTIPTGKK
+1767 
-1776 ESATTDLYAYADQKK
+1776 
-1791 NNISADTNATQ
+1791 
-1802 DEKQQ
+1802 
-1807 AIKQVDQNVQ
+1807 
-1817 TALESINNGVD
+1817 
-1828 NGDVD
+1828 
-1833 DALTQGKAAIDAI
+1833 AIDAI

-1999 QRINPEV
+1999 QRINPVV

-2049 ADKLDKTQTNAEVAE
+2049 ADKLDKTQTNTEVAE

-2084 NDTNNGIDN
+2084 NDTNNGTDN

-2134 AATGETTATSATDDA
+2134 AATGETTVTSATDDA
-2149 NDKPQANN
+2149 KDKPQANN
-2157 NSSVDASTNSPT
+2157 NSSADASTNSPT
-2169 MDNDVTSKPEV
+2169 MDNDVTSKPKV

-2222 TATAP
+2222 TTTAP

-2321 TNQTDAG
+2321 SNQTDAG
-2328 QLKSETNV
+2328 QPKSETNV

-2393 VANNKAKDM
+2393 DANNKAM
-2402 QTNDTQK
+2402 QN
-2409 SVGSVANNKATQND
+2409 G
-2423 GANASPA
+2423 GANASSA
-2430 TVSNGSNSANQDM
+2430 TVSNGSHSMHQDM
-2443 LNVTKPE
+2443 LKVT
-2450 ENKVKTKSAQQ
+2450 NTDDHQAKTKSAQQ

>member
-28 FISINP
+28 FISTNP

-49 PAQPADANA
+49 P
-58 QPNANAGAQAN
+58 
-69 PAAQPAAPANQGQPA
+69 
-84 AQPANQGGQANPAG
+84 
-98 GTAQPAGGAAQPAAG
+98 
-113 TAQPAGQGN
+113 AQPAGQGN

-129 AQAQPGNQAAPANQA
+129 AQAQPGNQATPANQA

-153 ANQTQPANAPAAAQP
+153 NNNATPANQTQPVNAPAAAQP
-168 AAPVAANAQT
+168 AANAQT

-249 NYQAR
+249 NYQAK

-729 TKAIKDIGAATT
+729 TKAIKDIDAATT

-801 INAAKVSGVKAIETT
+801 INAAKVSGVKAIEATT
-816 MTAQDL
+816 TAQDL

-853 ATARKAQNATVS
+853 VTARKAQNATVS

-878 VEAAQKQGLHDI
+878 VDAAQKQGLHDI

-949 QAAYTELDTKKQ
+949 EAAYTELDAKKQ
-961 EARTNLDTANSN
+961 EARTNLDAANTN
-973 SEVATAKDNGIAAI
+973 SDVTTAKDNGIAAI

-1043 IDNAAANADID
+1043 IDNAA
-1054 NAAANADV
+1054 NADV

-1075 ITPDANVKPAA
+1075 ITPDSNVKPAA

-1098 TAINANNGST
+1098 TAIDANNGST

-1124 TADTAID
+1124 AADAAID
-1131 GAHSNAEVEAA
+1131 AAHSNAEVEAA

-1149 IEAIQPATTTKDDAK
+1149 IEAIQPATTTKDNAK
-1164 QAIATKANER
+1164 EAIATKANER

-1229 VTPTVNKKVTARN
+1229 VTPTVNKKATARN
-1242 EITAILNNKLQ
+1242 EITTILNNKLQ

-1287 ITNAQVDEAKA
+1287 TTNAQVDEAKA

-1317 KDEIDQLQATQTN
+1317 KDEIDQLQAAQTA

-1339 TEEKEA
+1339 NEEKEA
-1345 AIQQLATAVTDAKNN
+1345 AIQLATAVTDAKNN
-1360 ITAATDDNGVD
+1360 ITAAADNNGVD
-1371 QAKDAGKNSIQSTQP
+1371 TAKDAGKNSIQSTQP
-1386 ATAVKLNAKNDVDQA
+1386 ATAVKSNAKNDVDQA

-1416 TEEKNAAKDLVL
+1416 TEEKNAAKDLVS
-1428 KAKEKAYL
+1428 KAKEKAYQ

-1452 QAVTDIQG
+1452 QAVADIQG
-1460 ITADTTIKDVAKD
+1460 ITADTTIKDVAKG
-1473 ELATKANEQKAL
+1473 ELAAKANEQKAL
-1485 IAQTADATTE
+1485 IAQTVDATTE
-1495 EKEQANQQ
+1495 EKDQANQQ

-1520 IDDVNTAKENAIQA
+1520 IDDVNTAKDNAIQA

-1544 KTNARAELLTEM
+1544 KTNARAELLNEM

-1562 ILSDNTT
+1562 ILNDNTT
-1569 TNEEKGKDIEP
+1569 TNEEKGKDIGP
-1580 VRATYEEGLNNINTA
+1580 VRAAYEEGLNNINAAT
-1595 NTTGDVTT
+1595 TTGDVTT

-1704 KIADAYNAKVNE
+1704 KIADTYNAKVNE

-1776 ESATTDLYAYADQKK
+1776 ETATTDLYAYADQKK

-2227 TTASTEA
+2227 TTASTEP

-2375 KDDTATADTND
+2375 KDDT
-2386 TQTSVGP
+2386 QTSVGP

-2450 ENKVKTKSAQQ
+2450 ENKANAKSDQQ

-2484 LPYAELALG
+2484 LPYAELALC

>member
-1 MNLFRQQKFSIRK
+1 
-14 FNVGIFSALIATVT
+14 
-28 FISINP
+28 
-34 TTASAAEQNQPAQNQ
+34 
-49 PAQPADANA
+49 
-58 QPNANAGAQAN
+58 
-69 PAAQPAAPANQGQPA
+69 
-84 AQPANQGGQANPAG
+84 
-98 GTAQPAGGAAQPAAG
+98 
-113 TAQPAGQGN
+113 
-122 QADPNNA
+122 
-129 AQAQPGNQAAPANQA
+129 
-144 GQGNNQATP
+144 
-153 ANQTQPANAPAAAQP
+153 
-168 AAPVAANAQT
+168 
-178 QDPNASN
+178 
-185 TGEGSINT
+185 
-193 TLTFDDPAISTDEN
+193 
-207 RQDPTVT
+207 
-214 VTDKVNGYSL
+214 
-224 INNGKIGFVNSE
+224 
-236 LRRSDMFDKNNPQ
+236 MFDKNNPQ

-343 QFIPD
+343 EFIPD

-405 GNNGNFGASLKSDQ
+405 GNNGNFGASLKADQ

-556 DNSHYTTA
+556 DDSHYTTA

-591 RASQTDIDGLV
+591 RASQADIDGLV
-602 TKLQAALIDNQAAIA
+602 TKLQAALIDNQAAIS

-661 QTTSQGVTTEKDN
+661 QTTAQGVTTEKDN

-729 TKAIKDIGAATT
+729 TKAIKDIDAATT

-756 NQTTPAT
+756 NQTAPAT

-801 INAAKVSGVKAIETT
+801 INAAKVSGVKAIEATT
-816 MTAQDL
+816 TAQDL
-822 ERVKNEE
+822 DRVKNEE
-829 ISKIENITDSTQTKM
+829 IFKIENITDSTQTKM

-865 NATNEEVAEADAA
+865 NATDEEVAEADAA
-878 VEAAQKQGLHDI
+878 VDAAQTEGLHDI

-897 EVADTKSKVLDKI
+897 EVADTKAKVLDKI
-910 NAIQTQAKVK
+910 NAIQTQARVK
-920 PAADTE
+920 PAADRE
-926 VENAYNT
+926 VDNAYNT

-942 ASTTEEK
+942 TSTTEEK
-949 QAAYTELDTKKQ
+949 EAAYTQLDAKKQ
-961 EARTNLDTANSN
+961 EARTNLDAANTN
-973 SEVATAKDNGIAAI
+973 SAVTTAKDNGIAAI

-1010 RKTAIEAMNDSTTE
+1010 RKTAIEAMNNSTTE

-1033 DQAVVTANAD
+1033 DQAVVNANAD
-1043 IDNAAANADID
+1043 IDNAAAN
-1054 NAAANADV
+1054 NDV

-1075 ITPDANVKPAA
+1075 ITPDANVKPQA

-1098 TAINANNGST
+1098 TAIDANNGAT
-1108 TEEKEAA
+1108 TEEKTAA

-1174 KTAIAQTQDITAE
+1174 KAAIAQTQEITAE
-1187 EIAAANADVDNAVT
+1187 EIAAANANVDNAVT
-1201 QANSNIEA
+1201 EANNHIET
-1209 ANSQNDVDQAKTT
+1209 ANSQNEVDQAKTT
-1222 GETSIDQ
+1222 GEASIDQ
-1229 VTPTVNKKVTARN
+1229 VTPTVNKKATARN
-1242 EITAILNNKLQ
+1242 EITTILNNKLQ
-1253 EIQATPDATDEEKQ
+1253 AIQATPDATDEEKQ
-1267 AADAEANTENGKAN
+1267 AAETEANTENAKAN
-1281 QAISAA
+1281 QAITAA
-1287 ITNAQVDEAKA
+1287 TTNAEVDEAKT

-1309 KVVKKQAA
+1309 KVMKKQAA
-1317 KDEIDQLQATQTN
+1317 KDEIDQLQAAQTA

-1339 TEEKEA
+1339 NEEKEA
-1345 AIQQLATAVTDAKNN
+1345 AIQQLATAVK
-1360 ITAATDDNGVD
+1360 
-1371 QAKDAGKNSIQSTQP
+1371 S
-1386 ATAVKLNAKNDVDQA
+1386 NAKNEVDQA

-1416 TEEKNAAKDLVL
+1416 TEEKNAAKDLVS
-1428 KAKEKAYL
+1428 KAKEKAYQ

-1452 QAVTDIQG
+1452 QAVADIQG

-1473 ELATKANEQKAL
+1473 ELATKAKEQKAL

-1510 GNQNIENAQS
+1510 GNQNIENAKS
-1520 IDDVNTAKENAIQA
+1520 IDDVNTAKDNAIQA

-1544 KTNARAELLTEM
+1544 KTNARAELLNEM

-1562 ILSDNTT
+1562 ILNDNTT

-1580 VRATYEEGLNNINTA
+1580 VRAAYEEGLNNINAAT
-1595 NTTGDVTT
+1595 TTGDVTT

-1622 PAGKTALDQAAA
+1622 PAGKTELDQAAA
-1634 DRKTQIEQTPNASQ
+1634 DKKTQIEQTPNASQ

-1657 VDAALNQAKTNVDQ
+1657 VDAALNQAKTNIDQ

-1791 NNISADTNATQ
+1791 NNILADTNATQ

-1828 NGDVD
+1828 NSDVD
-1833 DALTQGKAAIDAI
+1833 DALTQGKATIDAV

-1860 EVKAEDTKE
+1860 DAKAQETKE

-1882 TEALAM
+1882 TAALAT

-1999 QRINPEV
+1999 QRINPVV

-2021 IEIIKNADA
+2021 IEIIENA

-2049 ADKLDKTQTNAEVAE
+2049 ADKLDKTQTNTEVDE

-2073 EAIVPQNDPDA
+2073 EAIVPQKDPNA
-2084 NDTNNGIDN
+2084 NDTNSGSDN

-2114 SETTDNGKADAS
+2114 TESTDNANADTS
-2126 PTTPNNSD
+2126 STTTNNHND
-2134 AATGETTATSATDDA
+2134 AATGGTTATSTDNSATG
-2149 NDKPQANN
+2149 NGTSDK
-2157 NSSVDASTNSPT
+2157 S
-2169 MDNDVTSKPEV
+2169 EV

-2188 DKPVTETDNAT
+2188 DKSATETDNAT
-2199 PAESTTNNN
+2199 PAESARNNN
-2208 STTTATN
+2208 STTATN

-2222 TATAP
+2222 TATVP
-2227 TTASTEA
+2227 TTNASTGA

-2272 SENKAKAEKDGRD
+2272 SENKAKDEKDGRD

-2297 TLPSADITEPN
+2297 TLPSADITEPK

-2313 SKDKEEST
+2313 EKDKKEST

-2344 PSKADTEVSN
+2344 EGNVDTDVSN

-2359 ASSEAKDK
+2359 KPSEAKDK
-2367 MTSTNVSQ
+2367 ATSTEDSQ
-2375 KDDTATADTND
+2375 KADMATSDKKDNQAAIGATAD
-2386 TQTSVGP
+2386 V
-2393 VANNKAKDM
+2393 
-2402 QTNDTQK
+2402 
-2409 SVGSVANNKATQND
+2409 NNKATQND

-2443 LNVTKPE
+2443 LKVTNTDKHQA
-2450 ENKVKTKSAQQ
+2450 KATSAQQ
-2461 GKVNKPKQQA
+2461 GKENKAKQQA

-2484 LPYAELALG
+2484 LPYVELALG

>member
-28 FISINP
+28 FISTNP

-49 PAQPADANA
+49 PAQPADANT

-98 GTAQPAGGAAQPAAG
+98 GA
-113 TAQPAGQGN
+113 AQPAGQGN

-153 ANQTQPANAPAAAQP
+153 NNNATPANQTQPANAPAAVQP

-178 QDPNASN
+178 QDSNASN

-249 NYQAR
+249 NYQAK

-405 GNNGNFGASLKSDQ
+405 GNNGNFGASLKADQ

-591 RASQTDIDGLV
+591 RASQADIDGLV

-729 TKAIKDIGAATT
+729 TKAIKDIDAATT

-756 NQTTPAT
+756 NQTAPAT

-801 INAAKVSGVKAIETT
+801 INAAKVSGVKAIE
-816 MTAQDL
+816 
-822 ERVKNEE
+822 
-829 ISKIENITDSTQTKM
+829 
-844 DAYNEVKQA
+844 
-853 ATARKAQNATVS
+853 
-865 NATNEEVAEADAA
+865 
-878 VEAAQKQGLHDI
+878 
-890 QVVKSKQ
+890 
-897 EVADTKSKVLDKI
+897 
-910 NAIQTQAKVK
+910 
-920 PAADTE
+920 
-926 VENAYNT
+926 
-933 RKQEIQNSN
+933 
-942 ASTTEEK
+942 
-949 QAAYTELDTKKQ
+949 
-961 EARTNLDTANSN
+961 
-973 SEVATAKDNGIAAI
+973 
-987 NQVQA
+987 
-992 ATTKKSDAKAE
+992 
-1003 IAQKASE
+1003 
-1010 RKTAIEAMNDSTTE
+1010 
-1024 EQQAAKDKV
+1024 
-1033 DQAVVTANAD
+1033 
-1043 IDNAAANADID
+1043 
-1054 NAAANADV
+1054 
-1062 DNAKTTNEATIAA
+1062 
-1075 ITPDANVKPAA
+1075 
-1086 KQAIADKVQAQE
+1086 
-1098 TAINANNGST
+1098 
-1108 TEEKEAA
+1108 
-1115 KQQVQTEKT
+1115 
-1124 TADTAID
+1124 
-1131 GAHSNAEVEAA
+1131 
-1142 KNAEIAK
+1142 
-1149 IEAIQPATTTKDDAK
+1149 
-1164 QAIATKANER
+1164 
-1174 KTAIAQTQDITAE
+1174 
-1187 EIAAANADVDNAVT
+1187 
-1201 QANSNIEA
+1201 
-1209 ANSQNDVDQAKTT
+1209 
-1222 GETSIDQ
+1222 
-1229 VTPTVNKKVTARN
+1229 
-1242 EITAILNNKLQ
+1242 
-1253 EIQATPDATDEEKQ
+1253 
-1267 AADAEANTENGKAN
+1267 
-1281 QAISAA
+1281 
-1287 ITNAQVDEAKA
+1287 
-1298 NAEAAINAVTP
+1298 
-1309 KVVKKQAA
+1309 
-1317 KDEIDQLQATQTN
+1317 
-1330 VINNDQNAT
+1330 
-1339 TEEKEA
+1339 
-1345 AIQQLATAVTDAKNN
+1345 
-1360 ITAATDDNGVD
+1360 
-1371 QAKDAGKNSIQSTQP
+1371 
-1386 ATAVKLNAKNDVDQA
+1386 
-1401 VTTQNQAI
+1401 
-1409 DNTTGAT
+1409 
-1416 TEEKNAAKDLVL
+1416 
-1428 KAKEKAYL
+1428 
-1436 DILNA
+1436 
-1441 QTTNDVTQIKD
+1441 
-1452 QAVTDIQG
+1452 
-1460 ITADTTIKDVAKD
+1460 
-1473 ELATKANEQKAL
+1473 
-1485 IAQTADATTE
+1485 
-1495 EKEQANQQ
+1495 
-1503 VDAQLTQ
+1503 
-1510 GNQNIENAQS
+1510 
-1520 IDDVNTAKENAIQA
+1520 
-1534 IDPIQASTDV
+1534 
-1544 KTNARAELLTEM
+1544 
-1556 QNKITE
+1556 
-1562 ILSDNTT
+1562 
-1569 TNEEKGKDIEP
+1569 
-1580 VRATYEEGLNNINTA
+1580 
-1595 NTTGDVTT
+1595 
-1603 AKDTAVQKVQ
+1603 
-1613 QLHANPVKK
+1613 
-1622 PAGKTALDQAAA
+1622 
-1634 DRKTQIEQTPNASQ
+1634 
-1648 QEINDAKQE
+1648 
-1657 VDAALNQAKTNVDQ
+1657 
-1671 SSTNEYVDNAVKEGK
+1671 
-1686 AKINAVK
+1686 
-1693 TFSEYKKDALA
+1693 
-1704 KIADAYNAKVNE
+1704 
-1716 ADNSNAS
+1716 
-1723 TSSEIAEA
+1723 
-1731 KQKLAELKQTADQNV
+1731 
-1746 NQATSKDDIE
+1746 
-1756 VQIHNDLDNIN
+1756 
-1767 DYTIPTGKK
+1767 
-1776 ESATTDLYAYADQKK
+1776 
-1791 NNISADTNATQ
+1791 
-1802 DEKQQ
+1802 
-1807 AIKQVDQNVQ
+1807 
-1817 TALESINNGVD
+1817 
-1828 NGDVD
+1828 
-1833 DALTQGKAAIDAI
+1833 
-1846 QVDATVKP
+1846 
-1854 KANQAI
+1854 
-1860 EVKAEDTKE
+1860 
-1869 SIDQSDQL
+1869 
-1877 TAEEK
+1877 
-1882 TEALAM
+1882 
-1888 IKQITDQA
+1888 
-1896 KQGITDATTTAEVEK
+1896 
-1911 AKAQGLEAF
+1911 
-1920 DNIQID
+1920 
-1926 STEKQKAIEELETA
+1926 
-1940 LDQIEAGVNVDADAT
+1940 
-1955 TEEKEAFTNAL
+1955 
-1966 EDILSKATEDIS
+1966 
-1978 DQTTNA
+1978 
-1984 EIATV
+1984 
-1989 KNSALEQLKA
+1989 
-1999 QRINPEV
+1999 
-2006 KKNALEAIR
+2006 
-2015 EVVNKQ
+2015 
-2021 IEIIKNADA
+2021 
-2030 DASAKE
+2030 
-2036 IARTDLGRYFDRF
+2036 
-2049 ADKLDKTQTNAEVAE
+2049 
-2064 LQNVTIPAI
+2064 
-2073 EAIVPQNDPDA
+2073 AIVPQNDPDA
-2084 NDTNNGIDN
+2084 NDTNNGTDN

-2114 SETTDNGKADAS
+2114 SETTDSGKADAS

-2134 AATGETTATSATDDA
+2134 AATGGTTATTATDDA

-2157 NSSVDASTNSPT
+2157 NSSADASTNSPT

-2188 DKPVTETDNAT
+2188 DKPATETDNAT

-2215 ENAPTGS
+2215 EKSTGS

-2234 ASSADSKDNAS
+2234 ASSPDSKDNAS

-2272 SENKAKAEKDGRD
+2272 SENKDKAEKDGRD

-2393 VANNKAKDM
+2393 VANNKA
-2402 QTNDTQK
+2402 
-2409 SVGSVANNKATQND
+2409 TQND

-2430 TVSNGSNSANQDM
+2430 TVSNGSHSMHQDM

-2450 ENKVKTKSAQQ
+2450 VNKANAKSDQQ

>member
-28 FISINP
+28 FISTNP

-49 PAQPADANA
+49 PAQPADANT

-98 GTAQPAGGAAQPAAG
+98 GAAQPN
-113 TAQPAGQGN
+113 TQPAGQGN

-153 ANQTQPANAPAAAQP
+153 NNNATPANQTQPANAPAAVQP

-249 NYQAR
+249 NYQAK

-299 SKQGATNLV
+299 SKQGSTNLV

-405 GNNGNFGASLKSDQ
+405 GNNGNFGASLKADQ

-430 TYVND
+430 TYVNN

-479 TKEVLFPDKSL
+479 TKEVLFPDKYL

-583 ANHVETAN
+583 ANHVKTAN
-591 RASQTDIDGLV
+591 RASQADIDGLV

-617 ELDAKA
+617 ELDTKA

-661 QTTSQGVTTEKDN
+661 QTTAQGVTTEKDN

-729 TKAIKDIGAATT
+729 TKAIKDIDAATT

-801 INAAKVSGVKAIETT
+801 INAAKVSGVKAIEATT
-816 MTAQDL
+816 TAQDL

-878 VEAAQKQGLHDI
+878 VDAAQKQGLHDI

-949 QAAYTELDTKKQ
+949 EAAYTELDTKKQ
-961 EARTNLDTANSN
+961 EARTNLDAANTN
-973 SEVATAKDNGIAAI
+973 SDVTTAKDNGIAAI

-1043 IDNAAANADID
+1043 IDNATANT
-1054 NAAANADV
+1054 DV

-1075 ITPDANVKPAA
+1075 ITPDANVKPQA

-1098 TAINANNGST
+1098 TAIDANNGST

-1124 TADTAID
+1124 AADAAID
-1131 GAHSNAEVEAA
+1131 AAHSNVEVEAA

-1149 IEAIQPATTTKDDAK
+1149 IEAIQPATTTKDNAK

-1229 VTPTVNKKVTARN
+1229 VTPTVNKKATARN

-1253 EIQATPDATDEEKQ
+1253 EIQATPDATD
-1267 AADAEANTENGKAN
+1267 
-1281 QAISAA
+1281 
-1287 ITNAQVDEAKA
+1287 
-1298 NAEAAINAVTP
+1298 
-1309 KVVKKQAA
+1309 
-1317 KDEIDQLQATQTN
+1317 
-1330 VINNDQNAT
+1330 
-1339 TEEKEA
+1339 EEKEA

-1371 QAKDAGKNSIQSTQP
+1371 TAKDAGKNSIQSTQP
-1386 ATAVKLNAKNDVDQA
+1386 ATAVKSNAKNEVDQA

-1428 KAKEKAYL
+1428 KAKEKAYQ

-1452 QAVTDIQG
+1452 QAVADIQG

-1520 IDDVNTAKENAIQA
+1520 IDDVNTAKDNAIQA

-1562 ILSDNTT
+1562 ILNNNET
-1569 TNEEKGKDIEP
+1569 TNEEKGNDIGP
-1580 VRATYEEGLNNINTA
+1580 VRAAYEEGLNNINAAT
-1595 NTTGDVTT
+1595 TTGDVTT

-1622 PAGKTALDQAAA
+1622 PAGKKELDQAAA
-1634 DRKTQIEQTPNASQ
+1634 DKKTQIEQTPNASQ

-1657 VDAALNQAKTNVDQ
+1657 VDTELNQAKTNVDQ

-1704 KIADAYNAKVNE
+1704 KIEDAYNAKVNE

-1817 TALESINNGVD
+1817 TALENINNGVD

-1833 DALTQGKAAIDAI
+1833 DALTQGKAAIDTI

-1860 EVKAEDTKE
+1860 EAKAEDTKE
-1869 SIDQSDQL
+1869 SIDHSDQL

-1999 QRINPEV
+1999 QRINPVV

-2049 ADKLDKTQTNAEVAE
+2049 ADKLDKTQTNTEVAE

-2084 NDTNNGIDN
+2084 NDTNNGTDN

-2134 AATGETTATSATDDA
+2134 AATGETTVTSATDDA
-2149 NDKPQANN
+2149 KDKPQANN
-2157 NSSVDASTNSPT
+2157 NSSADASTNSPT

-2409 SVGSVANNKATQND
+2409 SVGSAANNKATQND
-2423 GANASPA
+2423 GANASTA
-2430 TVSNGSNSANQDM
+2430 TVSNGSHSMHQDM

-2450 ENKVKTKSAQQ
+2450 ENKANAKSDQQ

>member
-28 FISINP
+28 FISTNP

-49 PAQPADANA
+49 PAQPADANT

-69 PAAQPAAPANQGQPA
+69 PAAQPA
-84 AQPANQGGQANPAG
+84 NQGGQANPAG
-98 GTAQPAGGAAQPAAG
+98 GAAQPN
-113 TAQPAGQGN
+113 TQPAGQGN

-129 AQAQPGNQAAPANQA
+129 AQAQPG
-144 GQGNNQATP
+144 NQATP

-249 NYQAR
+249 NYQAK

-405 GNNGNFGASLKSDQ
+405 GNNGNFGASLKADQ

-591 RASQTDIDGLV
+591 RASQADIDGLV

-729 TKAIKDIGAATT
+729 TKAIKDIDAATT

-756 NQTTPAT
+756 NQTAPAT

-801 INAAKVSGVKAIETT
+801 INAAKVSGVKAIEATT
-816 MTAQDL
+816 TAQDL

-949 QAAYTELDTKKQ
+949 QAAYTELDAKKQ
-961 EARTNLDTANSN
+961 EARTNLDAANTN
-973 SEVATAKDNGIAAI
+973 SDVTTAKDNGIAAI

-1033 DQAVVTANAD
+1033 DQVVVT
-1043 IDNAAANADID
+1043 ANADID

-1075 ITPDANVKPAA
+1075 ITPDANVKPTA

-1098 TAINANNGST
+1098 TAIDANNGAT

-1124 TADTAID
+1124 AADAAID
-1131 GAHSNAEVEAA
+1131 AAHSNVEVEAA

-1149 IEAIQPATTTKDDAK
+1149 IEAIQPATTTKDNAK

-1229 VTPTVNKKVTARN
+1229 VTPTVNKKATARN

-1253 EIQATPDATDEEKQ
+1253 AIQATPDATNEEKQ
-1267 AADAEANTENGKAN
+1267 AADAEANTENGKAI
-1281 QAISAA
+1281 QAIAA
-1287 ITNAQVDEAKA
+1287 ATTNADVDEAKA

-1339 TEEKEA
+1339 NEEKEA

-1386 ATAVKLNAKNDVDQA
+1386 ATAVKSNAKNDVDQA

-1428 KAKEKAYL
+1428 KAKEKAYQ

-1452 QAVTDIQG
+1452 QAVADIQG

-1520 IDDVNTAKENAIQA
+1520 IDDVNTAKDNAIQA

-1562 ILSDNTT
+1562 ILNNNET
-1569 TNEEKGKDIEP
+1569 TNEEKGNDIGP
-1580 VRATYEEGLNNINTA
+1580 VRAAYEEGLNNINAATTTA
-1595 NTTGDVTT
+1595 DVTT

-1622 PAGKTALDQAAA
+1622 PAGKKELDQAAA
-1634 DRKTQIEQTPNASQ
+1634 DKKTQIEQTPNASQ
-1648 QEINDAKQE
+1648 QEIDTE
-1657 VDAALNQAKTNVDQ
+1657 LNQAKTNVDQ

-1999 QRINPEV
+1999 QRINPVV

-2049 ADKLDKTQTNAEVAE
+2049 ADKLDKTQTNTEVAE

-2084 NDTNNGIDN
+2084 NDTNNGTDN

-2134 AATGETTATSATDDA
+2134 AATGETTVTSATDDA
-2149 NDKPQANN
+2149 KDKPQANN
-2157 NSSVDASTNSPT
+2157 NSSADASTNSPT
-2169 MDNDVTSKPEV
+2169 MDNDVTSKPKV

-2222 TATAP
+2222 TTTAP

-2321 TNQTDAG
+2321 SNQTDAG
-2328 QLKSETNV
+2328 QPKSETNV

-2393 VANNKAKDM
+2393 DANNKAM
-2402 QTNDTQK
+2402 QN
-2409 SVGSVANNKATQND
+2409 G
-2423 GANASPA
+2423 GANASSA
-2430 TVSNGSNSANQDM
+2430 TVSNGSHSMHQDM
-2443 LNVTKPE
+2443 LKVT
-2450 ENKVKTKSAQQ
+2450 NTDDHQAKTKSAQQ

>member
-1 MNLFRQQKFSIRK
+1 
-14 FNVGIFSALIATVT
+14 
-28 FISINP
+28 
-34 TTASAAEQNQPAQNQ
+34 
-49 PAQPADANA
+49 
-58 QPNANAGAQAN
+58 
-69 PAAQPAAPANQGQPA
+69 
-84 AQPANQGGQANPAG
+84 
-98 GTAQPAGGAAQPAAG
+98 
-113 TAQPAGQGN
+113 
-122 QADPNNA
+122 
-129 AQAQPGNQAAPANQA
+129 
-144 GQGNNQATP
+144 
-153 ANQTQPANAPAAAQP
+153 
-168 AAPVAANAQT
+168 
-178 QDPNASN
+178 
-185 TGEGSINT
+185 
-193 TLTFDDPAISTDEN
+193 
-207 RQDPTVT
+207 
-214 VTDKVNGYSL
+214 
-224 INNGKIGFVNSE
+224 
-236 LRRSDMFDKNNPQ
+236 
-249 NYQAR
+249 
-254 GNVAALGRVN
+254 
-264 ANDST
+264 
-269 DHGNFNGI
+269 
-277 SKTVNVKP
+277 
-285 DSELI
+285 
-290 INFTTMQTN
+290 
-299 SKQGATNLV
+299 
-308 IKDAKKNTELAT
+308 
-320 VNVAKTGTAHLFKV
+320 
-334 PTDADRLDL
+334 
-343 QFIPD
+343 
-348 NTAVADASRI
+348 
-358 TTNKDG
+358 
-364 YKYYSFID
+364 
-372 NVGLF
+372 
-377 SGSHLYVKNRDLA
+377 
-390 PKATNNKE
+390 
-398 YTINTEI
+398 
-405 GNNGNFGASLKSDQ
+405 
-419 FKYEVTLPQGV
+419 
-430 TYVND
+430 
-435 SLTTTF
+435 
-441 PNGNEDSTVLKNMT
+441 MT
-455 VNYDQNA
+455 VNYDQTA

-591 RASQTDIDGLV
+591 RASQADIDGLV

-617 ELDAKA
+617 ELDTKA

-729 TKAIKDIGAATT
+729 TKAIKDIDAATT

-801 INAAKVSGVKAIETT
+801 INAAKVSGVKAIEATT
-816 MTAQDL
+816 TAQDL

-829 ISKIENITDSTQTKM
+829 IFKIENITDSTQTKM
-844 DAYNEVKQA
+844 DAYKEVRQA

-865 NATNEEVAEADAA
+865 NATDEEVAEANAAVDAA
-878 VEAAQKQGLHDI
+878 QTEGLHDI
-890 QVVKSKQ
+890 QVVKSQQ
-897 EVADTKSKVLDKI
+897 EVADTKAKVLDKI
-910 NAIQTQAKVK
+910 NAFQTQAKVK

-949 QAAYTELDTKKQ
+949 EAAYTELDAKKQ
-961 EARTNLDTANSN
+961 EARTNLDAANTN
-973 SEVATAKDNGIAAI
+973 SDVTTAKDNGIAAI

-1043 IDNAAANADID
+1043 IDNATANT
-1054 NAAANADV
+1054 DV

-1098 TAINANNGST
+1098 TAIDANNGST

-1124 TADTAID
+1124 AADAAID
-1131 GAHSNAEVEAA
+1131 AAHSNVEVE
-1142 KNAEIAK
+1142 
-1149 IEAIQPATTTKDDAK
+1149 
-1164 QAIATKANER
+1164 
-1174 KTAIAQTQDITAE
+1174 
-1187 EIAAANADVDNAVT
+1187 
-1201 QANSNIEA
+1201 
-1209 ANSQNDVDQAKTT
+1209 
-1222 GETSIDQ
+1222 
-1229 VTPTVNKKVTARN
+1229 
-1242 EITAILNNKLQ
+1242 
-1253 EIQATPDATDEEKQ
+1253 
-1267 AADAEANTENGKAN
+1267 
-1281 QAISAA
+1281 
-1287 ITNAQVDEAKA
+1287 
-1298 NAEAAINAVTP
+1298 
-1309 KVVKKQAA
+1309 AA

-1339 TEEKEA
+1339 NEEKEA

-1371 QAKDAGKNSIQSTQP
+1371 TAKDAGKNSIQSTQP
-1386 ATAVKLNAKNDVDQA
+1386 ATAVKSNAKNEVDQA

-1428 KAKEKAYL
+1428 KAKEKAYQ

-1452 QAVTDIQG
+1452 QAVADIQG

-1520 IDDVNTAKENAIQA
+1520 IDDVNTAKDNAIQA

-1562 ILSDNTT
+1562 ILNNNET
-1569 TNEEKGKDIEP
+1569 TNEEKGNDIGP
-1580 VRATYEEGLNNINTA
+1580 VRAAYEEGLNNINAAT
-1595 NTTGDVTT
+1595 TTGDVTT

-1622 PAGKTALDQAAA
+1622 PAGKKELDQAAA
-1634 DRKTQIEQTPNASQ
+1634 DKKTQIEQTPNASQ

-1657 VDAALNQAKTNVDQ
+1657 VDTELNQAKTNVDQ

-1704 KIADAYNAKVNE
+1704 KIEDAYNAKVNE

-1817 TALESINNGVD
+1817 TALENINNGVD

-1833 DALTQGKAAIDAI
+1833 DALTQGKAAIDTI

-1860 EVKAEDTKE
+1860 EAKAEDTKE
-1869 SIDQSDQL
+1869 SIDHSDQL

-1999 QRINPEV
+1999 QRINPVV

-2049 ADKLDKTQTNAEVAE
+2049 ADKLDKTQTNTEVAE

-2084 NDTNNGIDN
+2084 NDTNNGTDN

-2134 AATGETTATSATDDA
+2134 AATGETTVTSATDDA
-2149 NDKPQANN
+2149 KDKPQANN
-2157 NSSVDASTNSPT
+2157 NSSADASTNSPT

-2386 TQTSVGP
+2386 TQ
-2393 VANNKAKDM
+2393 
-2402 QTNDTQK
+2402 K
-2409 SVGSVANNKATQND
+2409 SVGSAANNKATQND

-2430 TVSNGSNSANQDM
+2430 TVSNGSHSMHQDM

-2450 ENKVKTKSAQQ
+2450 ENKANAKSDQQ

>member
-28 FISINP
+28 FISTNP

-49 PAQPADANA
+49 PAQPADANT

-69 PAAQPAAPANQGQPA
+69 PAAQPA
-84 AQPANQGGQANPAG
+84 NQGGQANPAG
-98 GTAQPAGGAAQPAAG
+98 GA
-113 TAQPAGQGN
+113 AQPAGQGN

-144 GQGNNQATP
+144 GQGNNQATPNNNATP

-249 NYQAR
+249 NYQAK

-277 SKTVNVKP
+277 TKTVNVKP

-405 GNNGNFGASLKSDQ
+405 GNNGNFGASLKADQ

-455 VNYDQNA
+455 VNYDQTA

-591 RASQTDIDGLV
+591 RASQADIDGLV

-617 ELDAKA
+617 ELDTKA

-661 QTTSQGVTTEKDN
+661 QITSQGVTTEKDN

-729 TKAIKDIGAATT
+729 TKAIKDIDAATT

-801 INAAKVSGVKAIETT
+801 INAAKVSGVKAIEATT
-816 MTAQDL
+816 TAQDL

-829 ISKIENITDSTQTKM
+829 IFKIENITDSTQTKM
-844 DAYNEVKQA
+844 DAYKEVRQA

-865 NATNEEVAEADAA
+865 NATDEEVAEANAAVDAA
-878 VEAAQKQGLHDI
+878 QTEGLHDI
-890 QVVKSKQ
+890 QVVKSQQ
-897 EVADTKSKVLDKI
+897 EVADTKAKVLDKI

-949 QAAYTELDTKKQ
+949 
-961 EARTNLDTANSN
+961 
-973 SEVATAKDNGIAAI
+973 
-987 NQVQA
+987 
-992 ATTKKSDAKAE
+992 
-1003 IAQKASE
+1003 
-1010 RKTAIEAMNDSTTE
+1010 
-1024 EQQAAKDKV
+1024 
-1033 DQAVVTANAD
+1033 
-1043 IDNAAANADID
+1043 
-1054 NAAANADV
+1054 
-1062 DNAKTTNEATIAA
+1062 
-1075 ITPDANVKPAA
+1075 
-1086 KQAIADKVQAQE
+1086 
-1098 TAINANNGST
+1098 
-1108 TEEKEAA
+1108 EAA

-1124 TADTAID
+1124 AADAAID
-1131 GAHSNAEVEAA
+1131 AAHSNVEVEAA

-1149 IEAIQPATTTKDDAK
+1149 IEAIQPATTTKDNAK

-1229 VTPTVNKKVTARN
+1229 VTPTVNKKATARN

-1287 ITNAQVDEAKA
+1287 TTNAQVDEAKA

-1339 TEEKEA
+1339 NEEKEA

-1371 QAKDAGKNSIQSTQP
+1371 TAKDAGKNSIQSTQP
-1386 ATAVKLNAKNDVDQA
+1386 ATAVKSNAKNEVDQA

-1428 KAKEKAYL
+1428 KAKEKAYQ

-1452 QAVTDIQG
+1452 QAVADIQG

-1520 IDDVNTAKENAIQA
+1520 IDDVNTAKDNAIQA

-1562 ILSDNTT
+1562 ILNNNET
-1569 TNEEKGKDIEP
+1569 TNEEKGNDIGP
-1580 VRATYEEGLNNINTA
+1580 VRAAYEEGLNNINAAT
-1595 NTTGDVTT
+1595 TTGDVTT

-1622 PAGKTALDQAAA
+1622 PAGKKELDQAAA
-1634 DRKTQIEQTPNASQ
+1634 DKKTQIEQTPNASQ

-1657 VDAALNQAKTNVDQ
+1657 VDTELNQAKTNVDQ

-1704 KIADAYNAKVNE
+1704 KIEDAYNAKVNE

-1817 TALESINNGVD
+1817 TALENINNGVD

-1833 DALTQGKAAIDAI
+1833 DALTQGKAAIDTI

-1860 EVKAEDTKE
+1860 EAKAEDTKE
-1869 SIDQSDQL
+1869 SIDHSDQL

-1999 QRINPEV
+1999 QRINPVV

-2049 ADKLDKTQTNAEVAE
+2049 ADKLDKTQTNTEVAE

-2084 NDTNNGIDN
+2084 NDTNNGTDN

-2134 AATGETTATSATDDA
+2134 AATGETTVTSATDDA
-2149 NDKPQANN
+2149 KDKPQANN
-2157 NSSVDASTNSPT
+2157 NSSADASTNSPT

-2386 TQTSVGP
+2386 TQKSVGP

-2409 SVGSVANNKATQND
+2409 SVGSAANNKATQND

-2430 TVSNGSNSANQDM
+2430 TVSNGSHSMHQDM

-2450 ENKVKTKSAQQ
+2450 ENKANAKSDQQ

>member
-28 FISINP
+28 FISTNP

-49 PAQPADANA
+49 PAQPADANT

-69 PAAQPAAPANQGQPA
+69 PTAQPAAPANQGQPAAQPA

-98 GTAQPAGGAAQPAAG
+98 GAAQPN
-113 TAQPAGQGN
+113 TQPAGQGN

-320 VNVAKTGTAHLFKV
+320 VNVAKTGTAHLFKI

-358 TTNKDG
+358 TINKDG

-398 YTINTEI
+398 FTINTEI
-405 GNNGNFGASLKSDQ
+405 GNNGNFGASLKADQ

-564 SIAEYNKLKQQADT
+564 SIAEYNKLKQQADN

-591 RASQTDIDGLV
+591 RASQADIDGLV

-661 QTTSQGVTTEKDN
+661 QTTAQGVTTEKDN
-674 GIAVLE
+674 GIAVLD

-729 TKAIKDIGAATT
+729 TKAIKDIDAATT

-756 NQTTPAT
+756 NQTAPAT

-801 INAAKVSGVKAIETT
+801 INADKVSGVKAIEATT
-816 MTAQDL
+816 TAQDL

-865 NATNEEVAEADAA
+865 NTTNEEVAEADAA

-897 EVADTKSKVLDKI
+897 EVAETKSKVLDKI

-961 EARTNLDTANSN
+961 EARTNLDAANTN
-973 SEVATAKDNGIAAI
+973 SDVTTAKDNSIAAI

-1033 DQAVVTANAD
+1033 DQAVVTANTD
-1043 IDNAAANADID
+1043 IDNAAANT
-1054 NAAANADV
+1054 DV
-1062 DNAKTTNEATIAA
+1062 DNAKTTNEATIAT
-1075 ITPDANVKPAA
+1075 ITPDANVKPTA

-1098 TAINANNGST
+1098 TAIDANNGAT
-1108 TEEKEAA
+1108 TEEKAAA

-1124 TADTAID
+1124 TADAAID

-1164 QAIATKANER
+1164 QEIATKANER
-1174 KTAIAQTQDITAE
+1174 KAAIAQTQDITAE

-1201 QANSNIEA
+1201 QANNNIEA
-1209 ANSQNDVDQAKTT
+1209 ANNQNDVDQAKTN

-1229 VTPTVNKKVTARN
+1229 VTPTVNKKATARN
-1242 EITAILNNKLQ
+1242 EITTILNNKLQ
-1253 EIQATPDATDEEKQ
+1253 AIQATPDATNEEKQ
-1267 AADAEANTENGKAN
+1267 AADAEANTENGKAI
-1281 QAISAA
+1281 QAIAA
-1287 ITNAQVDEAKA
+1287 ATTNADVDEAKA

-1317 KDEIDQLQATQTN
+1317 KDEIDQLQVAQTS

-1386 ATAVKLNAKNDVDQA
+1386 ATAVKSNAKNEVDQA

-1428 KAKEKAYL
+1428 KAKEKAYQ

-1452 QAVTDIQG
+1452 QAVADVQG

-1520 IDDVNTAKENAIQA
+1520 IDDVNTAKDNAIQA

-1562 ILSDNTT
+1562 ILNNNET
-1569 TNEEKGKDIEP
+1569 TNEEKGNDIGP
-1580 VRATYEEGLNNINTA
+1580 VRAAYEEGLNNINAA

-1622 PAGKTALDQAAA
+1622 PAGKKELDQVAA
-1634 DRKTQIEQTPNASQ
+1634 DKKTQIEQTPNASQ

-1657 VDAALNQAKTNVDQ
+1657 VDTELNQAKTNVDQ
-1671 SSTNEYVDNAVKEGK
+1671 SSTNEYVDNAVRDGK
-1686 AKINAVK
+1686 VKINAVK

-1860 EVKAEDTKE
+1860 EAKAEDTKE
-1869 SIDQSDQL
+1869 SIDHSDQL

-1999 QRINPEV
+1999 QRINPVV

-2049 ADKLDKTQTNAEVAE
+2049 ADNLDKTQTNAEVAE

-2084 NDTNNGIDN
+2084 NDTNNGTDN

-2134 AATGETTATSATDDA
+2134 AATGETTATSTNNPSTDDA
-2149 NDKPQANN
+2149 NNKPTANN
-2157 NSSVDASTNSPT
+2157 NSSVDASTDNSAT
-2169 MDNDVTSKPEV
+2169 GNGTIDKPEV

-2188 DKPVTETDNAT
+2188 DKPATETDNAT
-2199 PAESTTNNN
+2199 PAESATNNN

-2215 ENAPTGS
+2215 ENAPTES

-2227 TTASTEA
+2227 TTASTGAE
-2234 ASSADSKDNAS
+2234 SSADSKDNAS

-2297 TLPSADITEPN
+2297 TLPSADITEPK
-2308 VPSNT
+2308 VSSNT

-2321 TNQTDAG
+2321 TNQTDAE
-2328 QLKSETNV
+2328 QHNSDTNV
-2336 ASNEADKS
+2336 TSNEVVKS
-2344 PSKADTEVSN
+2344 PSKADTDVSN

-2359 ASSEAKDK
+2359 KPSEAKDK

-2375 KDDTATADTND
+2375 TDDTATADTND
-2386 TQTSVGP
+2386 TQKSVGSA
-2393 VANNKAKDM
+2393 ANNKAKDM
-2402 QTNDTQK
+2402 QTNDM
-2409 SVGSVANNKATQND
+2409 KA
-2423 GANASPA
+2423 PLA
-2430 TVSNGSNSANQDM
+2430 TVSKGSNSANQDM
-2443 LNVTKPE
+2443 LNVTKTK
-2450 ENKVKTKSAQQ
+2450 ENKTNAKSAQQ

-2471 KTLPDTGMSHNDD
+2471 KTLPETGMSHNDD

>member
-28 FISINP
+28 FISTNP

-49 PAQPADANA
+49 PAQPADANT

-69 PAAQPAAPANQGQPA
+69 PTAQPAAPANQGQPA

-98 GTAQPAGGAAQPAAG
+98 GAAQPN
-113 TAQPAGQGN
+113 TQPAGQGN

-153 ANQTQPANAPAAAQP
+153 NNNATPANQTQPANAPAAAQP
-168 AAPVAANAQT
+168 AANAQT

-398 YTINTEI
+398 FTINTEI
-405 GNNGNFGASLKSDQ
+405 GNNGNFGASLKADQ

-564 SIAEYNKLKQQADT
+564 SIAEYNKLKQQADN

-591 RASQTDIDGLV
+591 RASQAAIDGLV

-729 TKAIKDIGAATT
+729 TKAIKDIDAATT

-756 NQTTPAT
+756 NQTAPAT

-801 INAAKVSGVKAIETT
+801 INAAKVSDVKAIEATT
-816 MTAQDL
+816 TAQDL

-844 DAYNEVKQA
+844 DAYNDVKQA

-961 EARTNLDTANSN
+961 EARTNLDAANTN
-973 SEVATAKDNGIAAI
+973 SDVTTAKDNSIAAI

-1033 DQAVVTANAD
+1033 DQAVVTANTD
-1043 IDNAAANADID
+1043 IDNAAANT
-1054 NAAANADV
+1054 DV

-1075 ITPDANVKPAA
+1075 ITPDANVKPTA

-1098 TAINANNGST
+1098 TAIDAYNGAT
-1108 TEEKEAA
+1108 TEEKAAA

-1124 TADTAID
+1124 TADAAID

-1164 QAIATKANER
+1164 QAITTKANER
-1174 KTAIAQTQDITAE
+1174 KAAIAQTQDITAE

-1229 VTPTVNKKVTARN
+1229 VTPTVNKKATARN
-1242 EITAILNNKLQ
+1242 EITTILNNKLQ
-1253 EIQATPDATDEEKQ
+1253 AIQATPDATDEEKQ

-1287 ITNAQVDEAKA
+1287 TTNAQVDEAKA
-1298 NAEAAINAVTP
+1298 NAEVAINAVTP

-1317 KDEIDQLQATQTN
+1317 KDEIDQLQVAQTS

-1339 TEEKEA
+1339 NEEKEA

-1386 ATAVKLNAKNDVDQA
+1386 ATAVKSNAKNEVDQA

-1428 KAKEKAYL
+1428 KAKEKAYQ

-1452 QAVTDIQG
+1452 QAVADVQG

-1520 IDDVNTAKENAIQA
+1520 IDDVNTAKDNAIQA

-1657 VDAALNQAKTNVDQ
+1657 VDATLNQAKTNVDQ

-1704 KIADAYNAKVNE
+1704 KIEAAYNSKVNE

-1776 ESATTDLYAYADQKK
+1776 ETATTDLYAYADQKK

-1860 EVKAEDTKE
+1860 EAKAEDTKE
-1869 SIDQSDQL
+1869 SIDHSDQL

-1896 KQGITDATTTAEVEK
+1896 KKGINDATTTAEVEK

-2030 DASAKE
+2030 SAKE

-2049 ADKLDKTQTNAEVAE
+2049 ADNLDKTQTNAEVAE

-2084 NDTNNGIDN
+2084 NDTNNGTDN

-2134 AATGETTATSATDDA
+2134 AATGETTATSTNNPSTDDA
-2149 NDKPQANN
+2149 NNKPTANN
-2157 NSSVDASTNSPT
+2157 NSSVDASTDNSAT
-2169 MDNDVTSKPEV
+2169 GNGTIDKPEV

-2188 DKPVTETDNAT
+2188 DKPATETDNVT

-2208 STTTATN
+2208 STTATN

-2234 ASSADSKDNAS
+2234 ASSADSKDNAF

-2262 STNGKVAQPK
+2262 STNGMVVQPK

-2297 TLPSADITEPN
+2297 TLPSADITEPK

-2328 QLKSETNV
+2328 HLKSETNV
-2336 ASNEADKS
+2336 ASNEVDKS
-2344 PSKADTEVSN
+2344 EGNVDTDVSN

-2359 ASSEAKDK
+2359 KPSEAKDK
-2367 MTSTNVSQ
+2367 ATSTEDSQ
-2375 KDDTATADTND
+2375 KADMVTADTKDNQAAIGATAD
-2386 TQTSVGP
+2386 V
-2393 VANNKAKDM
+2393 
-2402 QTNDTQK
+2402 
-2409 SVGSVANNKATQND
+2409 NNKATQND

-2430 TVSNGSNSANQDM
+2430 TVSNGSNSTNQDM
-2443 LNVTKPE
+2443 LNVTKTE
-2450 ENKVKTKSAQQ
+2450 ENKANVKSAQQ

>member
-28 FISINP
+28 FISTNP

-49 PAQPADANA
+49 PAQPADANT

-69 PAAQPAAPANQGQPA
+69 PTAQPAAPANQGQPA

-98 GTAQPAGGAAQPAAG
+98 GAAQPN
-113 TAQPAGQGN
+113 TQPAGQGN

-153 ANQTQPANAPAAAQP
+153 NNNATPANQTQPANAPAAAQP
-168 AAPVAANAQT
+168 AANAQT

-398 YTINTEI
+398 FTINTEI
-405 GNNGNFGASLKSDQ
+405 GNNGNFGASLKADQ

-564 SIAEYNKLKQQADT
+564 SIAEYNKLKQQADN

-591 RASQTDIDGLV
+591 RASQAAIDGLV

-729 TKAIKDIGAATT
+729 TKAIKDIDAATT

-756 NQTTPAT
+756 NQTAPAT

-801 INAAKVSGVKAIETT
+801 INAAKVSGVKAIEATT
-816 MTAQDL
+816 TAQDL

-844 DAYNEVKQA
+844 DAYNDVKQA

-961 EARTNLDTANSN
+961 EARTNLDAVNTNSD
-973 SEVATAKDNGIAAI
+973 VTTAKDNSIAAI

-1033 DQAVVTANAD
+1033 DQAVVTANTD
-1043 IDNAAANADID
+1043 IDNAAANT
-1054 NAAANADV
+1054 DV

-1075 ITPDANVKPAA
+1075 ITPDANVKPTA

-1098 TAINANNGST
+1098 TAIDAYNGAT
-1108 TEEKEAA
+1108 TEEKAAA

-1124 TADTAID
+1124 TADAAID

-1164 QAIATKANER
+1164 QAITTKANER
-1174 KTAIAQTQDITAE
+1174 KAAIAQTQDITAE

-1229 VTPTVNKKVTARN
+1229 VTPTVNKKATARN
-1242 EITAILNNKLQ
+1242 EITTILNNKLQ
-1253 EIQATPDATDEEKQ
+1253 AIQATPDATDEEKQ

-1287 ITNAQVDEAKA
+1287 TTNAQVDEAKA
-1298 NAEAAINAVTP
+1298 NAEVAINAVTP

-1317 KDEIDQLQATQTN
+1317 KDEIDQLQVAQTS

-1339 TEEKEA
+1339 NEEKEA

-1371 QAKDAGKNSIQSTQP
+1371 QAKNAGKNSIQSTQP
-1386 ATAVKLNAKNDVDQA
+1386 ATAVKSNAKNEVDQA

-1428 KAKEKAYL
+1428 KAKEKAYQ

-1452 QAVTDIQG
+1452 QAVADVQG

-1510 GNQNIENAQS
+1510 GNQNIENTQS
-1520 IDDVNTAKENAIQA
+1520 IDDVNTAKDNAIQA

-1657 VDAALNQAKTNVDQ
+1657 VDATLNQAKTNVDQ

-1704 KIADAYNAKVNE
+1704 KIEAAYNSKVNE

-1776 ESATTDLYAYADQKK
+1776 ETATTDLYAYADQKK

-1860 EVKAEDTKE
+1860 EAKAEDTKE
-1869 SIDQSDQL
+1869 SIDHSDQL

-1896 KQGITDATTTAEVEK
+1896 KKGINDATTTAEVEK

-2030 DASAKE
+2030 SAKE

-2049 ADKLDKTQTNAEVAE
+2049 ADNLDKTQTNAEVAE

-2084 NDTNNGIDN
+2084 NDTNNGTDN

-2134 AATGETTATSATDDA
+2134 AATGETTATSTNNPSTDDA
-2149 NDKPQANN
+2149 NNKPTANN
-2157 NSSVDASTNSPT
+2157 NSSVDASTDNSAT
-2169 MDNDVTSKPEV
+2169 GNGTIDKPEV

-2188 DKPVTETDNAT
+2188 DKPATETDNVT

-2208 STTTATN
+2208 STTATN

-2234 ASSADSKDNAS
+2234 ASSADSKDNAF

-2262 STNGKVAQPK
+2262 STNGMVVQPK

-2297 TLPSADITEPN
+2297 TLPSADITEPK

-2328 QLKSETNV
+2328 HLKSETNV
-2336 ASNEADKS
+2336 ASNEVDKS
-2344 PSKADTEVSN
+2344 EGNVDTDVSN

-2359 ASSEAKDK
+2359 KPSEAKDK
-2367 MTSTNVSQ
+2367 ATSTEDSQ
-2375 KDDTATADTND
+2375 KADMATADT
-2386 TQTSVGP
+2386 
-2393 VANNKAKDM
+2393 KDN
-2402 QTNDTQK
+2402 QAAIGATAD
-2409 SVGSVANNKATQND
+2409 VNNKATQND

-2430 TVSNGSNSANQDM
+2430 TVSNGSNSTNQDM
-2443 LNVTKPE
+2443 LNVTKTE
-2450 ENKVKTKSAQQ
+2450 ENKANVKSAQQ

>member
-49 PAQPADANA
+49 PAQPADPNA

-69 PAAQPAAPANQGQPA
+69 P
-84 AQPANQGGQANPAG
+84 
-98 GTAQPAGGAAQPAAG
+98 TAQP
-113 TAQPAGQGN
+113 
-122 QADPNNA
+122 
-129 AQAQPGNQAAPANQA
+129 AAPANQA

-153 ANQTQPANAPAAAQP
+153 NNNATPANQTQPANAPAGAQP
-168 AAPVAANAQT
+168 AAAVAANGQT

-405 GNNGNFGASLKSDQ
+405 GNNGNFGASLKADQ

-455 VNYDQNA
+455 VNYDQTA

-490 KLSYKVNVA
+490 KLSYKVNIA

-591 RASQTDIDGLV
+591 RASQADIDGLV

-623 QEKVTAAQQSKKVTQ
+623 QEKITAAQQSKKVTQ

-661 QTTSQGVTTEKDN
+661 QTTAQGVTTEKDN

-706 IKKSNASLQ
+706 IKKSTASLQ

-729 TKAIKDIGAATT
+729 TKAIKDIDAATT

-756 NQTTPAT
+756 NQTAPAT
-763 TAKAAALE
+763 TAKAEALE

-801 INAAKVSGVKAIETT
+801 INAAKVSGVKAIEATT
-816 MTAQDL
+816 TAQDL

-829 ISKIENITDSTQTKM
+829 IFKIENITDSTQTKM
-844 DAYNEVKQA
+844 DAYKEVKQA

-865 NATNEEVAEADAA
+865 NATDEEVAEANAAVDAA
-878 VEAAQKQGLHDI
+878 QTEGLHDI
-890 QVVKSKQ
+890 QVVKSQQ
-897 EVADTKSKVLDKI
+897 EVADTKAKVLDKI
-910 NAIQTQAKVK
+910 NAIQTQSRVK

-926 VENAYNT
+926 VDNAYNT

-949 QAAYTELDTKKQ
+949 EAAYTELDAKKQ
-961 EARTNLDTANSN
+961 EARTNLDAANTN
-973 SEVATAKDNGIAAI
+973 SAVTTAKDNGIAAI

-1010 RKTAIEAMNDSTTE
+1010 RKTAIEAMNDSTSE

-1043 IDNAAANADID
+1043 IDNAAANS
-1054 NAAANADV
+1054 DV

-1075 ITPDANVKPAA
+1075 ITPDANVKPQA

-1098 TAINANNGST
+1098 TAIDANNGAI
-1108 TEEKEAA
+1108 TEEKAAA

-1149 IEAIQPATTTKDDAK
+1149 IEAIQPATTTKDNAK

-1187 EIAAANADVDNAVT
+1187 EIAAANADVDNAVI

-1229 VTPTVNKKVTARN
+1229 VTPTVNKKATARN
-1242 EITAILNNKLQ
+1242 EITTTLNNKLQ

-1267 AADAEANTENGKAN
+1267 DAETEANTENAKAN
-1281 QAISAA
+1281 QAITAA
-1287 ITNAQVDEAKA
+1287 TTNAEVDEAKT

-1309 KVVKKQAA
+1309 KVMKKQAA
-1317 KDEIDQLQATQTN
+1317 KDEIDQLQAAQTA

-1339 TEEKEA
+1339 NEEKEA

-1360 ITAATDDNGVD
+1360 ITAATDNNGVD
-1371 QAKDAGKNSIQSTQP
+1371 TAKDAGKNSIQSTQP
-1386 ATAVKLNAKNDVDQA
+1386 ATAVKSNAKNDVDQA

-1416 TEEKNAAKDLVL
+1416 TEEKNAAKDLVS
-1428 KAKEKAYL
+1428 KAKEKAYQ

-1441 QTTNDVTQIKD
+1441 QTTNDVTQLKD
-1452 QAVTDIQG
+1452 QAVADIQG
-1460 ITADTTIKDVAKD
+1460 ITADTTIKDVAKG
-1473 ELATKANEQKAL
+1473 ELTAKANEQKAL

-1520 IDDVNTAKENAIQA
+1520 IDDVNTAKDNAVQA

-1544 KTNARAELLTEM
+1544 KTNARAELLNEM

-1562 ILSDNTT
+1562 ILNDNTT
-1569 TNEEKGKDIEP
+1569 TNEEKGKDIGP
-1580 VRATYEEGLNNINTA
+1580 VRAAYEEGLNNINVA
-1595 NTTGDVTT
+1595 NSTGDVTT
-1603 AKDTAVQKVQ
+1603 AKDAAVQKVQ

-1622 PAGKTALDQAAA
+1622 PAGKTELDQAAA
-1634 DRKTQIEQTPNASQ
+1634 DKKTQIEQTPNASQ

-1657 VDAALNQAKTNVDQ
+1657 VDTELNQAKTNIDQ
-1671 SSTNEYVDNAVKEGK
+1671 SSTDDYVDAAVRDGK

-1716 ADNSNAS
+1716 ADNST

-1828 NGDVD
+1828 NSDVD
-1833 DALTQGKAAIDAI
+1833 DALTQGKATIDAV
-1846 QVDATVKP
+1846 QVDATVKA

-1860 EVKAEDTKE
+1860 DAKAQETKE

-1882 TEALAM
+1882 TEALAT

-1940 LDQIEAGVNVDADAT
+1940 LDQIEAGVNVDSDAT
-1955 TEEKEAFTNAL
+1955 TEEKEVFTNAL
-1966 EDILSKATEDIS
+1966 EEILSKATEDIS

-2049 ADKLDKTQTNAEVAE
+2049 ADDLDKTQTNAEVAE

-2084 NDTNNGIDN
+2084 NHSSSDN
-2093 NDATANSN
+2093 NDATANTNVN
-2101 ANATPEN
+2101 AEPDNA
-2108 TGQPNV
+2108 GQPNV
-2114 SETTDNGKADAS
+2114 TESTDNANADTS
-2126 PTTPNNSD
+2126 STTTNNHND
-2134 AATGETTATSATDDA
+2134 AATGETTATSTNNSSTDDA
-2149 NDKPQANN
+2149 NDKPTANN
-2157 NSSVDASTNSPT
+2157 NSSVDASIDNSAT
-2169 MDNDVTSKPEV
+2169 G
-2180 ESTNNGTT
+2180 NGTT
-2188 DKPVTETDNAT
+2188 DKPAT
-2199 PAESTTNNN
+2199 TESTEKT
-2208 STTTATN
+2208 
-2215 ENAPTGS
+2215 
-2222 TATAP
+2222 
-2227 TTASTEA
+2227 
-2234 ASSADSKDNAS
+2234 SSADSKDNAS
-2245 VNDSKQN
+2245 VNDSNQN

-2262 STNGKVAQPK
+2262 PTNGKVAQPK
-2272 SENKAKAEKDGRD
+2272 SENKAKVEKDGRD

-2321 TNQTDAG
+2321 SNQTDAG

-2367 MTSTNVSQ
+2367 MTSTEDSQ
-2375 KDDTATADTND
+2375 KADMATADT
-2386 TQTSVGP
+2386 
-2393 VANNKAKDM
+2393 KDN
-2402 QTNDTQK
+2402 QA
-2409 SVGSVANNKATQND
+2409 SIGSSADANNKATQND

-2450 ENKVKTKSAQQ
+2450 ENKANAKSDQQ

>member
-28 FISINP
+28 FISTNP

-49 PAQPADANA
+49 PAQPADANT

-69 PAAQPAAPANQGQPA
+69 PTAQPAAPANQGQPA

-98 GTAQPAGGAAQPAAG
+98 GAAQPN
-113 TAQPAGQGN
+113 TQPAGQGN

-144 GQGNNQATP
+144 GQGNNQATPNNNATP

-236 LRRSDMFDKNNPQ
+236 LRRNDMFDKNNPQ

-398 YTINTEI
+398 FTINTEI
-405 GNNGNFGASLKSDQ
+405 GNNGNFGASLKADQ

-455 VNYDQNA
+455 VNYDQTA

-564 SIAEYNKLKQQADT
+564 SIAEYNKLKQQADN

-591 RASQTDIDGLV
+591 RASQADIDGLV

-661 QTTSQGVTTEKDN
+661 QTTAQGVTTEKDN
-674 GIAVLE
+674 GIAVLD

-729 TKAIKDIGAATT
+729 TNAIKDIDAATT

-756 NQTTPAT
+756 NQTAPAT

-801 INAAKVSGVKAIETT
+801 INAAKVSGVKAIEATT
-816 MTAQDL
+816 TAQDL

-865 NATNEEVAEADAA
+865 NTTNEEVAEADAA

-897 EVADTKSKVLDKI
+897 EVAETKSKVLDKI

-961 EARTNLDTANSN
+961 EARTNLDAANSN
-973 SEVATAKDNGIAAI
+973 SEVATAKDNGITAI

-992 ATTKKSDAKAE
+992 ATTKKSDAEAE

-1043 IDNAAANADID
+1043 IDNAAANAD
-1054 NAAANADV
+1054 V
-1062 DNAKTTNEATIAA
+1062 DNAKTTSEATIAA
-1075 ITPDANVKPAA
+1075 ITPDANVKPTA

-1098 TAINANNGST
+1098 TAIDVNNGAT
-1108 TEEKEAA
+1108 TEEKAAA

-1164 QAIATKANER
+1164 QAITTKANER

-1222 GETSIDQ
+1222 GEASIDQ
-1229 VTPTVNKKVTARN
+1229 VTPTVNKKATARN
-1242 EITAILNNKLQ
+1242 EITTILNNKLQ
-1253 EIQATPDATDEEKQ
+1253 AIQATPDATTEEKQ
-1267 AADAEANTENGKAN
+1267 AADAEANTENGKAI
-1281 QAISAA
+1281 QAIAA
-1287 ITNAQVDEAKA
+1287 ATTNADVDEAKA

-1317 KDEIDQLQATQTN
+1317 KDEIDQLQVAQTS

-1339 TEEKEA
+1339 NEEKEA

-1371 QAKDAGKNSIQSTQP
+1371 TAKDAGKNSIQSTQP
-1386 ATAVKLNAKNDVDQA
+1386 ATAVKSNAKNDVDQA

-1428 KAKEKAYL
+1428 KAKEKAYQ

-1452 QAVTDIQG
+1452 QAVADVQG

-1473 ELATKANEQKAL
+1473 ELATKAKEQKAL

-1503 VDAQLTQ
+1503 VDAELTQ

-1520 IDDVNTAKENAIQA
+1520 IDDVNTAKDNAIQA
-1534 IDPIQASTDV
+1534 IDPIQA
-1544 KTNARAELLTEM
+1544 
-1556 QNKITE
+1556 
-1562 ILSDNTT
+1562 
-1569 TNEEKGKDIEP
+1569 
-1580 VRATYEEGLNNINTA
+1580 
-1595 NTTGDVTT
+1595 
-1603 AKDTAVQKVQ
+1603 
-1613 QLHANPVKK
+1613 
-1622 PAGKTALDQAAA
+1622 
-1634 DRKTQIEQTPNASQ
+1634 
-1648 QEINDAKQE
+1648 
-1657 VDAALNQAKTNVDQ
+1657 
-1671 SSTNEYVDNAVKEGK
+1671 STNEYVDNAVKEGK

-1704 KIADAYNAKVNE
+1704 KIADAYNSKVNE

-1756 VQIHNDLDNIN
+1756 VRIHNDLDNIN

-1776 ESATTDLYAYADQKK
+1776 ETATTDLYAYADQKK

-1860 EVKAEDTKE
+1860 EAKAEDTKE
-1869 SIDQSDQL
+1869 SIDHSEQL

-1882 TEALAM
+1882 TEALAT

-1940 LDQIEAGVNVDADAT
+1940 LDQIEVGVNVDADAT
-1955 TEEKEAFTNAL
+1955 TEEKEAFTNVL

-1999 QRINPEV
+1999 QRINPVV

-2049 ADKLDKTQTNAEVAE
+2049 ADKLDKTQTNTEVAE

-2073 EAIVPQNDPDA
+2073 EAIVPQNDPNA
-2084 NDTNNGIDN
+2084 NDTNSGSDN

-2114 SETTDNGKADAS
+2114 TESTDNANADTS
-2126 PTTPNNSD
+2126 STTTNNQND
-2134 AATGETTATSATDDA
+2134 AATGGTTATSTNNPSTDDTNNKPTA
-2149 NDKPQANN
+2149 NK
-2157 NSSVDASTNSPT
+2157 NSSVDASTDNSAT
-2169 MDNDVTSKPEV
+2169 GNGTTDKPEV

-2188 DKPVTETDNAT
+2188 DKPATETDNVT

-2208 STTTATN
+2208 STTATN

-2297 TLPSADITEPN
+2297 TLPSADITEPKAS
-2308 VPSNT
+2308 SNT

-2344 PSKADTEVSN
+2344 EGNVDTDVSN

-2359 ASSEAKDK
+2359 KPSEAKDK
-2367 MTSTNVSQ
+2367 ATSTEDSQ
-2375 KDDTATADTND
+2375 KADMATADT
-2386 TQTSVGP
+2386 
-2393 VANNKAKDM
+2393 KDN
-2402 QTNDTQK
+2402 QAAIGATAD
-2409 SVGSVANNKATQND
+2409 VNNKATQND

-2430 TVSNGSNSANQDM
+2430 TVSKGSNSANQDM
-2443 LNVTKPE
+2443 LNVTKTK
-2450 ENKVKTKSAQQ
+2450 ENKTNVKSAQQ

>member
-28 FISINP
+28 FISTNP

-49 PAQPADANA
+49 PAQPADANT

-69 PAAQPAAPANQGQPA
+69 PTAQPATPANQGQPA

-98 GTAQPAGGAAQPAAG
+98 GAAQPN
-113 TAQPAGQGN
+113 TQPAGQGN

-153 ANQTQPANAPAAAQP
+153 NNNATPANQTQPANAPAAAQP
-168 AAPVAANAQT
+168 AANAQT
-178 QDPNASN
+178 QDLNASN

-398 YTINTEI
+398 FTINTEI
-405 GNNGNFGASLKSDQ
+405 GNNGNFGASLKADQ

-430 TYVND
+430 TYVNN

-514 YRTASDVVINNAQP
+514 YRTASDIVINNAQP

-564 SIAEYNKLKQQADT
+564 SIAEYNKLKQQADN

-591 RASQTDIDGLV
+591 RASQAAIDGLV

-661 QTTSQGVTTEKDN
+661 QTTAQGVTTEKDN
-674 GIAVLE
+674 GIAVLD

-729 TKAIKDIGAATT
+729 TKAIKDIDAATT

-756 NQTTPAT
+756 NQTAPAT

-801 INAAKVSGVKAIETT
+801 INAAKVSGVKAIEATT
-816 MTAQDL
+816 TAQDL

-853 ATARKAQNATVS
+853 ATARKTQNATVS

-961 EARTNLDTANSN
+961 EARTNLDAANTN
-973 SEVATAKDNGIAAI
+973 SDVTTAKDNGIAAI

-1043 IDNAAANADID
+1043 IDNAAANT
-1054 NAAANADV
+1054 DV

-1075 ITPDANVKPAA
+1075 ITPDANVKPTA

-1098 TAINANNGST
+1098 TAIDANNGAT
-1108 TEEKEAA
+1108 TEEKAAA

-1131 GAHSNAEVEAA
+1131 GAHTNAEVEAA

-1149 IEAIQPATTTKDDAK
+1149 IEAIQPATTTKDNAK

-1187 EIAAANADVDNAVT
+1187 EIAAANANVDNAVT
-1201 QANSNIEA
+1201 QANNNIEA

-1222 GETSIDQ
+1222 GEASIDQ
-1229 VTPTVNKKVTARN
+1229 VTPTVNKK
-1242 EITAILNNKLQ
+1242 
-1253 EIQATPDATDEEKQ
+1253 
-1267 AADAEANTENGKAN
+1267 
-1281 QAISAA
+1281 
-1287 ITNAQVDEAKA
+1287 
-1298 NAEAAINAVTP
+1298 
-1309 KVVKKQAA
+1309 
-1317 KDEIDQLQATQTN
+1317 
-1330 VINNDQNAT
+1330 
-1339 TEEKEA
+1339 
-1345 AIQQLATAVTDAKNN
+1345 ATAVTDAKNN

-1371 QAKDAGKNSIQSTQP
+1371 TAKDAGKNSIQSTQP
-1386 ATAVKLNAKNDVDQA
+1386 ATAVKSNAKNDVDQA

-1428 KAKEKAYL
+1428 KAKEKAYQ

-1452 QAVTDIQG
+1452 QAVADVQG

-1473 ELATKANEQKAL
+1473 ELATKAREQKAL

-1503 VDAQLTQ
+1503 VDAELTQ

-1520 IDDVNTAKENAIQA
+1520 IDDVNTAKDNAIQA

-1562 ILSDNTT
+1562 ILNNNET
-1569 TNEEKGKDIEP
+1569 TNEEKGNDIGP
-1580 VRATYEEGLNNINTA
+1580 VRAAYEEGLNNINAAT
-1595 NTTGDVTT
+1595 TTGDVTT

-1634 DRKTQIEQTPNASQ
+1634 DKKTQIEQTPNASQ

-1657 VDAALNQAKTNVDQ
+1657 VDTELNQAKTNIDQ
-1671 SSTNEYVDNAVKEGK
+1671 SSTDEYVDNAVKEGK

-1704 KIADAYNAKVNE
+1704 KIEAAYNAKVTE

-1854 KANQAI
+1854 KANQVIDA
-1860 EVKAEDTKE
+1860 KAEETKE

-1999 QRINPEV
+1999 QRINPVV

-2049 ADKLDKTQTNAEVAE
+2049 ADKLDKTQTNTEVAE

-2073 EAIVPQNDPDA
+2073 EAIVPQNDPNA
-2084 NDTNNGIDN
+2084 NDTNSGSDN

-2114 SETTDNGKADAS
+2114 TESTDNANADTS
-2126 PTTPNNSD
+2126 STTTNNQND
-2134 AATGETTATSATDDA
+2134 AATGETTATSANSSATDDA

-2157 NSSVDASTNSPT
+2157 NSSADTSTNSPT

-2188 DKPVTETDNAT
+2188 DKPATEADNAT
-2199 PAESTTNNN
+2199 PAESATNNN

-2215 ENAPTGS
+2215 ENAPTES

-2227 TTASTEA
+2227 TTASTGAE
-2234 ASSADSKDNAS
+2234 SSADSKDNAS

-2297 TLPSADITEPN
+2297 TLPSADITEPK
-2308 VPSNT
+2308 VSSNT

-2321 TNQTDAG
+2321 TSQTDAE
-2328 QLKSETNV
+2328 QHNSDTNV

-2344 PSKADTEVSN
+2344 EGNVDTDVSN

-2359 ASSEAKDK
+2359 KPSEAKDK
-2367 MTSTNVSQ
+2367 ATSTEDSQ
-2375 KDDTATADTND
+2375 KADMATADT
-2386 TQTSVGP
+2386 
-2393 VANNKAKDM
+2393 KDN
-2402 QTNDTQK
+2402 QASIGATAD
-2409 SVGSVANNKATQND
+2409 VNNKATQND

-2430 TVSNGSNSANQDM
+2430 TVSKGSNSANQDM
-2443 LNVTKPE
+2443 LNVTKTK
-2450 ENKVKTKSAQQ
+2450 ENKANAKSAQQ

>member
-28 FISINP
+28 FISTNP

-49 PAQPADANA
+49 P
-58 QPNANAGAQAN
+58 
-69 PAAQPAAPANQGQPA
+69 
-84 AQPANQGGQANPAG
+84 
-98 GTAQPAGGAAQPAAG
+98 
-113 TAQPAGQGN
+113 AQPAGQGN

-129 AQAQPGNQAAPANQA
+129 AQAQPGNQATPANQA

-153 ANQTQPANAPAAAQP
+153 NNNATPANQTQPVNAPVAAQP
-168 AAPVAANAQT
+168 AANAQT

-249 NYQAR
+249 NYQAK

-729 TKAIKDIGAATT
+729 TKAIKDIDAATT

-801 INAAKVSGVKAIETT
+801 INAAKVSGVKAIEATT
-816 MTAQDL
+816 TAQDL

-853 ATARKAQNATVS
+853 VTARKAQNATVS

-878 VEAAQKQGLHDI
+878 VDAAQKQGLHDI

-949 QAAYTELDTKKQ
+949 EAAYTELDAKKQ
-961 EARTNLDTANSN
+961 EARTNLDAANTN
-973 SEVATAKDNGIAAI
+973 SDVTTAKDNGIAAI

-1043 IDNAAANADID
+1043 IDNAAANAD
-1054 NAAANADV
+1054 V

-1075 ITPDANVKPAA
+1075 ITPDSNVKPAA

-1098 TAINANNGST
+1098 TAIDANNGST

-1124 TADTAID
+1124 AADAAID
-1131 GAHSNAEVEAA
+1131 AAHSNAEVEAA

-1149 IEAIQPATTTKDDAK
+1149 IEAIQPATTTKDNAK
-1164 QAIATKANER
+1164 EAIATKANER

-1229 VTPTVNKKVTARN
+1229 VTPTVNKKATARN
-1242 EITAILNNKLQ
+1242 EITTILNNKLQ

-1287 ITNAQVDEAKA
+1287 TTNAQVDEAKA

-1317 KDEIDQLQATQTN
+1317 KDEIDQLQAAQTA

-1339 TEEKEA
+1339 NEEKEA
-1345 AIQQLATAVTDAKNN
+1345 AIQLATAVTDAKNN
-1360 ITAATDDNGVD
+1360 ITAAADNNGVD
-1371 QAKDAGKNSIQSTQP
+1371 TAKDAGKNSIQSTQP
-1386 ATAVKLNAKNDVDQA
+1386 ATAVKSNAKNDVDQA

-1416 TEEKNAAKDLVL
+1416 TEEKNAAKDLVS
-1428 KAKEKAYL
+1428 KAKEKAYQ

-1452 QAVTDIQG
+1452 QAVADIQG
-1460 ITADTTIKDVAKD
+1460 ITADTTIKDVAKG
-1473 ELATKANEQKAL
+1473 ELAAKANEQKAL
-1485 IAQTADATTE
+1485 IAQTVDATTE
-1495 EKEQANQQ
+1495 EKDQANQQ

-1520 IDDVNTAKENAIQA
+1520 IDDVNTAKDNAIQA

-1544 KTNARAELLTEM
+1544 KTNARAELLNEM

-1562 ILSDNTT
+1562 ILNDNTT
-1569 TNEEKGKDIEP
+1569 TNEEKGKDIGP
-1580 VRATYEEGLNNINTA
+1580 VRAAYEEGLNNINAAT
-1595 NTTGDVTT
+1595 TTGDVTT

-1704 KIADAYNAKVNE
+1704 KIADTYNAKVNE

-1776 ESATTDLYAYADQKK
+1776 ETATTDLYAYADQKK

-2227 TTASTEA
+2227 TTASTEP

-2375 KDDTATADTND
+2375 KDDT
-2386 TQTSVGP
+2386 QTSVGP

-2450 ENKVKTKSAQQ
+2450 ENKANAKSDQQ

-2484 LPYAELALG
+2484 LPYAELALC

>member
-49 PAQPADANA
+49 PAQPADASA

-69 PAAQPAAPANQGQPA
+69 PTAQPAAPANQGGQADPA
-84 AQPANQGGQANPAG
+84 ANQGGQATPAA
-98 GTAQPAGGAAQPAAG
+98 GTTQPAAG
-113 TAQPAGQGN
+113 TTQPAGQGN

-129 AQAQPGNQAAPANQA
+129 VQAQPGNQAAPANQA
-144 GQGNNQATP
+144 GQGNNQATPNNAAP

-168 AAPVAANAQT
+168 AAPVAANAQP
-178 QDPNASN
+178 QDPNANN

-193 TLTFDDPAISTDEN
+193 TLTFDDPAISTNDN

-214 VTDKVNGYSL
+214 VTDHVNGYSL

-405 GNNGNFGASLKSDQ
+405 GNNGNFGASLKADQ

-556 DNSHYTTA
+556 DDSHYTTA

-591 RASQTDIDGLV
+591 RASQADIDGLV

-661 QTTSQGVTTEKDN
+661 QTTAQGVTTEKDN

-729 TKAIKDIGAATT
+729 TKAIKDIDAATT

-756 NQTTPAT
+756 NQTAPAT

-801 INAAKVSGVKAIETT
+801 INKAKVSGVKAIEATT
-816 MTAQDL
+816 TAQEL

-829 ISKIENITDSTQTKM
+829 IFKIENITDSTQTKM
-844 DAYNEVKQA
+844 DAYKEVKQA

-865 NATNEEVAEADAA
+865 NATDEEVAEANAAVDAA
-878 VEAAQKQGLHDI
+878 QTEGLHDI
-890 QVVKSKQ
+890 QVVKSQQ
-897 EVADTKSKVLDKI
+897 EVADTKAKVLDKI
-910 NAIQTQAKVK
+910 NAIQTQARVK
-920 PAADTE
+920 PAADRE
-926 VENAYNT
+926 VDNAYNT

-942 ASTTEEK
+942 AS
-949 QAAYTELDTKKQ
+949 
-961 EARTNLDTANSN
+961 
-973 SEVATAKDNGIAAI
+973 
-987 NQVQA
+987 
-992 ATTKKSDAKAE
+992 
-1003 IAQKASE
+1003 
-1010 RKTAIEAMNDSTTE
+1010 
-1024 EQQAAKDKV
+1024 
-1033 DQAVVTANAD
+1033 
-1043 IDNAAANADID
+1043 
-1054 NAAANADV
+1054 
-1062 DNAKTTNEATIAA
+1062 
-1075 ITPDANVKPAA
+1075 
-1086 KQAIADKVQAQE
+1086 
-1098 TAINANNGST
+1098 
-1108 TEEKEAA
+1108 
-1115 KQQVQTEKT
+1115 
-1124 TADTAID
+1124 
-1131 GAHSNAEVEAA
+1131 
-1142 KNAEIAK
+1142 
-1149 IEAIQPATTTKDDAK
+1149 
-1164 QAIATKANER
+1164 
-1174 KTAIAQTQDITAE
+1174 
-1187 EIAAANADVDNAVT
+1187 
-1201 QANSNIEA
+1201 
-1209 ANSQNDVDQAKTT
+1209 
-1222 GETSIDQ
+1222 
-1229 VTPTVNKKVTARN
+1229 
-1242 EITAILNNKLQ
+1242 
-1253 EIQATPDATDEEKQ
+1253 
-1267 AADAEANTENGKAN
+1267 
-1281 QAISAA
+1281 
-1287 ITNAQVDEAKA
+1287 
-1298 NAEAAINAVTP
+1298 
-1309 KVVKKQAA
+1309 
-1317 KDEIDQLQATQTN
+1317 
-1330 VINNDQNAT
+1330 T

-1360 ITAATDDNGVD
+1360 ITAATDNNGVD
-1371 QAKDAGKNSIQSTQP
+1371 TAKDAGKNSIQSTQP
-1386 ATAVKLNAKNDVDQA
+1386 ATAVKSNAKNDVDQA

-1409 DNTTGAT
+1409 DNTTDAT

-1428 KAKEKAYL
+1428 KAKEKAYQ

-1460 ITADTTIKDVAKD
+1460 ITADTTIKDVAKG
-1473 ELATKANEQKAL
+1473 ELTAKANEQKAL

-1520 IDDVNTAKENAIQA
+1520 IDDVNTAKDNAIQA

-1544 KTNARAELLTEM
+1544 KTNARAELLNEM

-1562 ILSDNTT
+1562 ILNDNTT
-1569 TNEEKGKDIEP
+1569 TNEEKGKDIGP
-1580 VRATYEEGLNNINTA
+1580 VRAAYEEGLNNINTST
-1595 NTTGDVTT
+1595 TTGDVTT
-1603 AKDTAVQKVQ
+1603 AKDAAVQKVQ

-1622 PAGKTALDQAAA
+1622 PSGKTALDQAAA
-1634 DRKTQIEQTPNASQ
+1634 DKKTQIEQTPNASQ

-1657 VDAALNQAKTNVDQ
+1657 VDTVLNQAKTNIDQ
-1671 SSTNEYVDNAVKEGK
+1671 SSTDDYVDAAVRDGK

-1791 NNISADTNATQ
+1791 NNISADTIATQ

-1833 DALTQGKAAIDAI
+1833 DALTQGKATIDAV
-1846 QVDATVKP
+1846 QVDASVKP

-1860 EVKAEDTKE
+1860 EAKAEETKE

-1882 TEALAM
+1882 TEALAT

-1896 KQGITDATTTAEVEK
+1896 KQGITDAATTAEVEK

-1940 LDQIEAGVNVDADAT
+1940 LDQIEAGVNVDSDAT

-2049 ADKLDKTQTNAEVAE
+2049 ADKLDKTQTNAEVDE

-2073 EAIVPQNDPDA
+2073 EAIVPQKDPNA
-2084 NDTNNGIDN
+2084 NDTNSGSDN

-2101 ANATPEN
+2101 TNATPEN

-2114 SETTDNGKADAS
+2114 TESTDNANADTS
-2126 PTTPNNSD
+2126 STTTNNHNDS
-2134 AATGETTATSATDDA
+2134 ATGETTGTSTNNSSTDDA
-2149 NDKPQANN
+2149 NDKPTANN
-2157 NSSVDASTNSPT
+2157 NSSVDASTDNSAT
-2169 MDNDVTSKPEV
+2169 GNGTTDKPAV
-2180 ESTNNGTT
+2180 ELTNNGTT
-2188 DKPVTETDNAT
+2188 DKPATTESTETT
-2199 PAESTTNNN
+2199 
-2208 STTTATN
+2208 
-2215 ENAPTGS
+2215 S
-2222 TATAP
+2222 TA
-2227 TTASTEA
+2227 
-2234 ASSADSKDNAS
+2234 DRKDNAS
-2245 VNDSKQN
+2245 VNASNQN

-2262 STNGKVAQPK
+2262 PINGKVAQPK
-2272 SENKAKAEKDGRD
+2272 SENKAKVEKDGRD

-2321 TNQTDAG
+2321 SNQTDAG

-2344 PSKADTEVSN
+2344 PSKADTAVSN

-2359 ASSEAKDK
+2359 ASSETKDK
-2367 MTSTNVSQ
+2367 ATSTEDSQ
-2375 KDDTATADTND
+2375 KADMATADT
-2386 TQTSVGP
+2386 
-2393 VANNKAKDM
+2393 KDN
-2402 QTNDTQK
+2402 QAAIGATAD
-2409 SVGSVANNKATQND
+2409 VNNKATQND
-2423 GANASPA
+2423 GANASPV
-2430 TVSNGSNSANQDM
+2430 TVSNGSHSMHHDM
-2443 LNVTKPE
+2443 LKVTNTDKHE
-2450 ENKVKTKSAQQ
+2450 AKATSAQQ
-2461 GKVNKPKQQA
+2461 GKENKAKQQA

>member
-98 GTAQPAGGAAQPAAG
+98 GAAQPVGGAAQPAAG

-153 ANQTQPANAPAAAQP
+153 ANQTQPANAPAAQP

-398 YTINTEI
+398 FTINTEI
-405 GNNGNFGASLKSDQ
+405 GNNGNFGASLKADQ

-430 TYVND
+430 TYIND

-455 VNYDQNA
+455 VNYDQTA

-591 RASQTDIDGLV
+591 RASQADIDGLV

-617 ELDAKA
+617 ELDTKA

-729 TKAIKDIGAATT
+729 TKAIKDIDAATT

-801 INAAKVSGVKAIETT
+801 INAAKVSGVKAIEATT
-816 MTAQDL
+816 TAQDL

-961 EARTNLDTANSN
+961 EARTNLDAANTN
-973 SEVATAKDNGIAAI
+973 SAVTTAKDNGIAAI

-1024 EQQAAKDKV
+1024 EQQAAKEKV
-1033 DQAVVTANAD
+1033 DQAVLSANAD
-1043 IDNAAANADID
+1043 IDNAAANT
-1054 NAAANADV
+1054 DV

-1075 ITPDANVKPAA
+1075 ITPDANVKPQA

-1098 TAINANNGST
+1098 
-1108 TEEKEAA
+1108 
-1115 KQQVQTEKT
+1115 
-1124 TADTAID
+1124 
-1131 GAHSNAEVEAA
+1131 
-1142 KNAEIAK
+1142 
-1149 IEAIQPATTTKDDAK
+1149 
-1164 QAIATKANER
+1164 
-1174 KTAIAQTQDITAE
+1174 
-1187 EIAAANADVDNAVT
+1187 
-1201 QANSNIEA
+1201 
-1209 ANSQNDVDQAKTT
+1209 
-1222 GETSIDQ
+1222 
-1229 VTPTVNKKVTARN
+1229 
-1242 EITAILNNKLQ
+1242 
-1253 EIQATPDATDEEKQ
+1253 
-1267 AADAEANTENGKAN
+1267 
-1281 QAISAA
+1281 
-1287 ITNAQVDEAKA
+1287 
-1298 NAEAAINAVTP
+1298 
-1309 KVVKKQAA
+1309 
-1317 KDEIDQLQATQTN
+1317 
-1330 VINNDQNAT
+1330 
-1339 TEEKEA
+1339 
-1345 AIQQLATAVTDAKNN
+1345 
-1360 ITAATDDNGVD
+1360 
-1371 QAKDAGKNSIQSTQP
+1371 
-1386 ATAVKLNAKNDVDQA
+1386 
-1401 VTTQNQAI
+1401 
-1409 DNTTGAT
+1409 
-1416 TEEKNAAKDLVL
+1416 
-1428 KAKEKAYL
+1428 KAYQ

-1452 QAVTDIQG
+1452 QAVADIQG

-1520 IDDVNTAKENAIQA
+1520 IDDVNTAKDNAIQA

-1562 ILSDNTT
+1562 ILNNNET
-1569 TNEEKGKDIEP
+1569 TNEEKGNDIGP
-1580 VRATYEEGLNNINTA
+1580 VRAAYEEGLNNINAAT
-1595 NTTGDVTT
+1595 TTGDVTT

-1622 PAGKTALDQAAA
+1622 PAGKKELDQAAA
-1634 DRKTQIEQTPNASQ
+1634 DKKTQIEQTPNASQ

-1657 VDAALNQAKTNVDQ
+1657 VDTELNQAKTNVDQ

-1704 KIADAYNAKVNE
+1704 KIEDAYNAKVNE

-1802 DEKQQ
+1802 DEKQ
-1807 AIKQVDQNVQ
+1807 
-1817 TALESINNGVD
+1817 
-1828 NGDVD
+1828 
-1833 DALTQGKAAIDAI
+1833 
-1846 QVDATVKP
+1846 
-1854 KANQAI
+1854 
-1860 EVKAEDTKE
+1860 
-1869 SIDQSDQL
+1869 
-1877 TAEEK
+1877 
-1882 TEALAM
+1882 
-1888 IKQITDQA
+1888 
-1896 KQGITDATTTAEVEK
+1896 
-1911 AKAQGLEAF
+1911 
-1920 DNIQID
+1920 
-1926 STEKQKAIEELETA
+1926 
-1940 LDQIEAGVNVDADAT
+1940 
-1955 TEEKEAFTNAL
+1955 
-1966 EDILSKATEDIS
+1966 
-1978 DQTTNA
+1978 
-1984 EIATV
+1984 
-1989 KNSALEQLKA
+1989 
-1999 QRINPEV
+1999 
-2006 KKNALEAIR
+2006 
-2015 EVVNKQ
+2015 
-2021 IEIIKNADA
+2021 
-2030 DASAKE
+2030 
-2036 IARTDLGRYFDRF
+2036 
-2049 ADKLDKTQTNAEVAE
+2049 
-2064 LQNVTIPAI
+2064 
-2073 EAIVPQNDPDA
+2073 
-2084 NDTNNGIDN
+2084 
-2093 NDATANSN
+2093 
-2101 ANATPEN
+2101 
-2108 TGQPNV
+2108 
-2114 SETTDNGKADAS
+2114 
-2126 PTTPNNSD
+2126 
-2134 AATGETTATSATDDA
+2134 
-2149 NDKPQANN
+2149 
-2157 NSSVDASTNSPT
+2157 
-2169 MDNDVTSKPEV
+2169 
-2180 ESTNNGTT
+2180 
-2188 DKPVTETDNAT
+2188 
-2199 PAESTTNNN
+2199 
-2208 STTTATN
+2208 
-2215 ENAPTGS
+2215 
-2222 TATAP
+2222 
-2227 TTASTEA
+2227 
-2234 ASSADSKDNAS
+2234 
-2245 VNDSKQN
+2245 
-2252 AEVNNSAESQ
+2252 
-2262 STNGKVAQPK
+2262 
-2272 SENKAKAEKDGRD
+2272 
-2285 STNQSMV
+2285 
-2292 ESTTE
+2292 
-2297 TLPSADITEPN
+2297 
-2308 VPSNT
+2308 
-2313 SKDKEEST
+2313 
-2321 TNQTDAG
+2321 
-2328 QLKSETNV
+2328 
-2336 ASNEADKS
+2336 
-2344 PSKADTEVSN
+2344 
-2354 KPSTS
+2354 
-2359 ASSEAKDK
+2359 
-2367 MTSTNVSQ
+2367 
-2375 KDDTATADTND
+2375 
-2386 TQTSVGP
+2386 
-2393 VANNKAKDM
+2393 
-2402 QTNDTQK
+2402 
-2409 SVGSVANNKATQND
+2409 
-2423 GANASPA
+2423 
-2430 TVSNGSNSANQDM
+2430 
-2443 LNVTKPE
+2443 
-2450 ENKVKTKSAQQ
+2450 
-2461 GKVNKPKQQA
+2461 
-2471 KTLPDTGMSHNDD
+2471 
-2484 LPYAELALG
+2484 
-2493 AGMAFLIRRF
+2493 
-2503 TKKDQQTEE
+2503 

>member
-28 FISINP
+28 FISTNP

-49 PAQPADANA
+49 PAQPADANT

-84 AQPANQGGQANPAG
+84 AQPA
-98 GTAQPAGGAAQPAAG
+98 
-113 TAQPAGQGN
+113 AQPAGQGN

-153 ANQTQPANAPAAAQP
+153 NNNATPANQTQPANAPAAVQP

-249 NYQAR
+249 NYQAK

-405 GNNGNFGASLKSDQ
+405 GNNGNFGASLKADQ

-591 RASQTDIDGLV
+591 RASQADIDGLV

-617 ELDAKA
+617 ELDTKA

-729 TKAIKDIGAATT
+729 TKAIKDIDAATT

-790 TNEEVAEAIER
+790 TNEEVAEA
-801 INAAKVSGVKAIETT
+801 
-816 MTAQDL
+816 
-822 ERVKNEE
+822 
-829 ISKIENITDSTQTKM
+829 
-844 DAYNEVKQA
+844 
-853 ATARKAQNATVS
+853 
-865 NATNEEVAEADAA
+865 DAA
-878 VEAAQKQGLHDI
+878 VDAAQKQGLHDI

-949 QAAYTELDTKKQ
+949 EAAYTELDAKKQ
-961 EARTNLDTANSN
+961 EARTNLDAANTN
-973 SEVATAKDNGIAAI
+973 SDVTTAKDNGIAAI

-1043 IDNAAANADID
+1043 IDNAAANAD
-1054 NAAANADV
+1054 V

-1098 TAINANNGST
+1098 TAIDANNGST

-1124 TADTAID
+1124 AADAAID
-1131 GAHSNAEVEAA
+1131 AAHSNAEVEAA

-1149 IEAIQPATTTKDDAK
+1149 IEAIQPATTTKDNAK
-1164 QAIATKANER
+1164 EAIATKANER

-1229 VTPTVNKKVTARN
+1229 VRPTVNKKATARN
-1242 EITAILNNKLQ
+1242 EITTILNNKLQ

-1287 ITNAQVDEAKA
+1287 TTNAQVDEAKA

-1386 ATAVKLNAKNDVDQA
+1386 ATAVKSNAKNDVDQA

-1776 ESATTDLYAYADQKK
+1776 ETATTDLYAYADQKK

-2409 SVGSVANNKATQND
+2409 SVGSAANNKATQND

-2450 ENKVKTKSAQQ
+2450 ENKANAKSAQQ
-2461 GKVNKPKQQA
+2461 GKVNKAKQQA

>member
-1 MNLFRQQKFSIRK
+1 
-14 FNVGIFSALIATVT
+14 
-28 FISINP
+28 
-34 TTASAAEQNQPAQNQ
+34 
-49 PAQPADANA
+49 
-58 QPNANAGAQAN
+58 
-69 PAAQPAAPANQGQPA
+69 
-84 AQPANQGGQANPAG
+84 
-98 GTAQPAGGAAQPAAG
+98 
-113 TAQPAGQGN
+113 
-122 QADPNNA
+122 
-129 AQAQPGNQAAPANQA
+129 
-144 GQGNNQATP
+144 
-153 ANQTQPANAPAAAQP
+153 
-168 AAPVAANAQT
+168 
-178 QDPNASN
+178 
-185 TGEGSINT
+185 
-193 TLTFDDPAISTDEN
+193 
-207 RQDPTVT
+207 
-214 VTDKVNGYSL
+214 
-224 INNGKIGFVNSE
+224 
-236 LRRSDMFDKNNPQ
+236 
-249 NYQAR
+249 
-254 GNVAALGRVN
+254 
-264 ANDST
+264 
-269 DHGNFNGI
+269 
-277 SKTVNVKP
+277 
-285 DSELI
+285 
-290 INFTTMQTN
+290 
-299 SKQGATNLV
+299 
-308 IKDAKKNTELAT
+308 
-320 VNVAKTGTAHLFKV
+320 
-334 PTDADRLDL
+334 
-343 QFIPD
+343 
-348 NTAVADASRI
+348 
-358 TTNKDG
+358 
-364 YKYYSFID
+364 
-372 NVGLF
+372 
-377 SGSHLYVKNRDLA
+377 
-390 PKATNNKE
+390 
-398 YTINTEI
+398 
-405 GNNGNFGASLKSDQ
+405 
-419 FKYEVTLPQGV
+419 
-430 TYVND
+430 
-435 SLTTTF
+435 
-441 PNGNEDSTVLKNMT
+441 
-455 VNYDQNA
+455 
-462 NKVTFTSQGVT
+462 
-473 TARGTH
+473 
-479 TKEVLFPDKSL
+479 
-490 KLSYKVNVA
+490 
-499 NIDTPKNIDFNEKLT
+499 
-514 YRTASDVVINNAQP
+514 
-528 EVTLTA
+528 
-534 DPFSVAVEMNKDALQ
+534 
-549 QQVNSQV
+549 
-556 DNSHYTTA
+556 
-564 SIAEYNKLKQQADT
+564 
-578 ILNED
+578 
-583 ANHVETAN
+583 
-591 RASQTDIDGLV
+591 
-602 TKLQAALIDNQAAIA
+602 
-617 ELDAKA
+617 
-623 QEKVTAAQQSKKVTQ
+623 
-638 DEVAALVT
+638 
-646 KINNDKNNAIAEINK
+646 
-661 QTTSQGVTTEKDN
+661 
-674 GIAVLE
+674 
-680 QDVITPTVKPQA
+680 
-692 KQDIIQAVTTRKQQ
+692 
-706 IKKSNASLQ
+706 
-715 DEKDVANDKIGKIE
+715 
-729 TKAIKDIGAATT
+729 
-741 NAQVEAIK
+741 
-749 TKAINDI
+749 
-756 NQTTPAT
+756 
-763 TAKAAALE
+763 
-771 EFDEVVQAQID
+771 
-782 QAPLNPDT
+782 
-790 TNEEVAEAIER
+790 
-801 INAAKVSGVKAIETT
+801 
-816 MTAQDL
+816 
-822 ERVKNEE
+822 
-829 ISKIENITDSTQTKM
+829 M

-865 NATNEEVAEADAA
+865 NATDEEVAEADAA
-878 VEAAQKQGLHDI
+878 VDAAQTEGLHDI

-897 EVADTKSKVLDKI
+897 EVADTKAKVLDKI
-910 NAIQTQAKVK
+910 NAIQTQARVK
-920 PAADTE
+920 PAADRE
-926 VENAYNT
+926 VDNAYNT

-942 ASTTEEK
+942 TSTTEEK
-949 QAAYTELDTKKQ
+949 EAAYTQLDAKKQ
-961 EARTNLDTANSN
+961 EARTNLDAANTN
-973 SEVATAKDNGIAAI
+973 SAVTTAKDNGIAAI

-1033 DQAVVTANAD
+1033 DQAVVNANAD
-1043 IDNAAANADID
+1043 IDNAAAN
-1054 NAAANADV
+1054 NDV

-1075 ITPDANVKPAA
+1075 ITPDANVKPQA

-1098 TAINANNGST
+1098 TAIDANNGAT
-1108 TEEKEAA
+1108 TEEKTAA

-1174 KTAIAQTQDITAE
+1174 KAAIAQTQEITAE
-1187 EIAAANADVDNAVT
+1187 EIAAANANVDNAVT
-1201 QANSNIEA
+1201 EANNHIET
-1209 ANSQNDVDQAKTT
+1209 ANSQNEVDQAKTT
-1222 GETSIDQ
+1222 GEASIDQ
-1229 VTPTVNKKVTARN
+1229 VTPTVNKKATARN
-1242 EITAILNNKLQ
+1242 EITTILNNKLQ
-1253 EIQATPDATDEEKQ
+1253 AIQATPDATDEEKQ
-1267 AADAEANTENGKAN
+1267 AAETEANTENAKAN
-1281 QAISAA
+1281 QAITAA
-1287 ITNAQVDEAKA
+1287 TTNAEVDEAKT

-1309 KVVKKQAA
+1309 KVMKKQAA
-1317 KDEIDQLQATQTN
+1317 KDEIDQLQAAQTA

-1339 TEEKEA
+1339 NEEKEA

-1360 ITAATDDNGVD
+1360 ITAATDNNGVD
-1371 QAKDAGKNSIQSTQP
+1371 TAKDAGKNSIQSTQP
-1386 ATAVKLNAKNDVDQA
+1386 ATAVKSNAKNEVDQA

-1416 TEEKNAAKDLVL
+1416 TEEKNAAKDLVS
-1428 KAKEKAYL
+1428 KAKEKAYQ

-1452 QAVTDIQG
+1452 QAVADIQG

-1473 ELATKANEQKAL
+1473 ELATKAKEQKAL

-1510 GNQNIENAQS
+1510 GNQNIENAKS
-1520 IDDVNTAKENAIQA
+1520 IDDVNTAKDNAIQA

-1544 KTNARAELLTEM
+1544 KTNARAELLNEM

-1562 ILSDNTT
+1562 ILNDNTT

-1580 VRATYEEGLNNINTA
+1580 VRAAYEEGLNNINAAT
-1595 NTTGDVTT
+1595 TTGDVTT

-1622 PAGKTALDQAAA
+1622 PAGKTELDQAAA
-1634 DRKTQIEQTPNASQ
+1634 DKKTQIEQTPNASQ

-1657 VDAALNQAKTNVDQ
+1657 VDAALNQAKTNIDQ

-1791 NNISADTNATQ
+1791 NNILADTNATQ

-1828 NGDVD
+1828 NSDVD
-1833 DALTQGKAAIDAI
+1833 DALTQGKATIDAV

-1860 EVKAEDTKE
+1860 DAKAQETKE

-1882 TEALAM
+1882 TAALAT

-1911 AKAQGLEAF
+1911 SKAQGLEAF

-1999 QRINPEV
+1999 QRINPVV

-2021 IEIIKNADA
+2021 IEIIENA

-2049 ADKLDKTQTNAEVAE
+2049 ADKLDKTQTNTEVDE

-2073 EAIVPQNDPDA
+2073 EAIVPQKDPNA
-2084 NDTNNGIDN
+2084 NDTNSGSDN

-2114 SETTDNGKADAS
+2114 TESTDNANADTS
-2126 PTTPNNSD
+2126 STTTNNHND
-2134 AATGETTATSATDDA
+2134 AATGGTTATSTDNSATG
-2149 NDKPQANN
+2149 NGTSDK
-2157 NSSVDASTNSPT
+2157 S
-2169 MDNDVTSKPEV
+2169 EV

-2188 DKPVTETDNAT
+2188 DKSATETDNAT
-2199 PAESTTNNN
+2199 PAESARNNN
-2208 STTTATN
+2208 STTATN

-2222 TATAP
+2222 TATVP
-2227 TTASTEA
+2227 TTNASTGA

-2272 SENKAKAEKDGRD
+2272 SENKAKDEKDGRD

-2297 TLPSADITEPN
+2297 TLPSADITEPK

-2313 SKDKEEST
+2313 EKDKKEST

-2344 PSKADTEVSN
+2344 EGNVDTDVSN

-2359 ASSEAKDK
+2359 KPSEAKDK
-2367 MTSTNVSQ
+2367 ATSTEDSQ
-2375 KDDTATADTND
+2375 KADMATSDKKDNQAAIGATAD
-2386 TQTSVGP
+2386 V
-2393 VANNKAKDM
+2393 
-2402 QTNDTQK
+2402 
-2409 SVGSVANNKATQND
+2409 NNKATQND

-2443 LNVTKPE
+2443 LKVTNTDKHQA
-2450 ENKVKTKSAQQ
+2450 KATSAQQ
-2461 GKVNKPKQQA
+2461 GKENKAKQQA

-2484 LPYAELALG
+2484 LPYVELALG

>member
-28 FISINP
+28 FISTNP

-49 PAQPADANA
+49 PAQPADANT

-98 GTAQPAGGAAQPAAG
+98 GAAQPN
-113 TAQPAGQGN
+113 TQPAGQGN

-153 ANQTQPANAPAAAQP
+153 NNNATPANQTQPANAPAAVQP

-249 NYQAR
+249 NYQAK

-348 NTAVADASRI
+348 NTAVADTSRI

-405 GNNGNFGASLKSDQ
+405 GNNGNFGASLKADQ

-591 RASQTDIDGLV
+591 RASQADIDGLV

-729 TKAIKDIGAATT
+729 TKAIKDIDAATT

-756 NQTTPAT
+756 NQTAPAT

-801 INAAKVSGVKAIETT
+801 INAAKVSGVKAIEATT
-816 MTAQDL
+816 TAQDL

-844 DAYNEVKQA
+844 DAYNDVKQA
-853 ATARKAQNATVS
+853 ATARKTQNATVS

-878 VEAAQKQGLHDI
+878 VDAAQKQGLHDI

-949 QAAYTELDTKKQ
+949 QAELDAKKQ
-961 EARTNLDTANSN
+961 EARTNLDAANTN
-973 SEVATAKDNGIAAI
+973 SDVTTAKDNGIAAI

-1033 DQAVVTANAD
+1033 DQVVVT
-1043 IDNAAANADID
+1043 ANADID

-1075 ITPDANVKPAA
+1075 ITPDANVKPTA

-1098 TAINANNGST
+1098 TAIDANNGST
-1108 TEEKEAA
+1108 TEEKTAA

-1124 TADTAID
+1124 TADAAID
-1131 GAHSNAEVEAA
+1131 AAHTNAEVEAA

-1149 IEAIQPATTTKDDAK
+1149 IEAIQPATTTKDNAK
-1164 QAIATKANER
+1164 EAIATKANER

-1201 QANSNIEA
+1201 QANNNIEA

-1229 VTPTVNKKVTARN
+1229 VTPTVNKKATARN
-1242 EITAILNNKLQ
+1242 EITTILNNKLQ
-1253 EIQATPDATDEEKQ
+1253 AIQATPDATNEEKQ
-1267 AADAEANTENGKAN
+1267 AADAEANTENGKAI
-1281 QAISAA
+1281 QAIAA
-1287 ITNAQVDEAKA
+1287 ATTNADVDEAKA

-1339 TEEKEA
+1339 NEEKEA

-1386 ATAVKLNAKNDVDQA
+1386 ATAVKSNAKNDVDQA

-1428 KAKEKAYL
+1428 KAKEKAYQ

-1452 QAVTDIQG
+1452 QAVADIQG

-1776 ESATTDLYAYADQKK
+1776 ETATTDLYAYADQKK

-1854 KANQAI
+1854 KVNQAI

-2393 VANNKAKDM
+2393 DANNKAM
-2402 QTNDTQK
+2402 QN
-2409 SVGSVANNKATQND
+2409 G
-2423 GANASPA
+2423 GANASSA
-2430 TVSNGSNSANQDM
+2430 TVSNGSHSMHQDM
-2443 LNVTKPE
+2443 LKVT
-2450 ENKVKTKSAQQ
+2450 NTDDHQAKTKSAQQ

>member
-98 GTAQPAGGAAQPAAG
+98 GAAQPVGGTAQPAAG

-153 ANQTQPANAPAAAQP
+153 ANQTQPANAPAAQP

-398 YTINTEI
+398 FTINTEI
-405 GNNGNFGASLKSDQ
+405 GNNGNFGASLKADQ

-430 TYVND
+430 TYIND

-441 PNGNEDSTVLKNMT
+441 PNGNEDILKNMT
-455 VNYDQNA
+455 VNYDQTA

-479 TKEVLFPDKSL
+479 TKELLFPDKSL

-591 RASQTDIDGLV
+591 RASQADIDGLV

-617 ELDAKA
+617 ELDTKA

-729 TKAIKDIGAATT
+729 TKAIKDIDAATT

-801 INAAKVSGVKAIETT
+801 INAAKVSGVKAIEATT
-816 MTAQDL
+816 TAQDL

-961 EARTNLDTANSN
+961 EARTNLDAANTN
-973 SEVATAKDNGIAAI
+973 SAVTTAKDNGIAAI

-1024 EQQAAKDKV
+1024 EQQAAKEKV
-1033 DQAVVTANAD
+1033 DQAVLSANAD
-1043 IDNAAANADID
+1043 IDNAAANT
-1054 NAAANADV
+1054 DV

-1075 ITPDANVKPAA
+1075 ITPDANVKPQA

-1098 TAINANNGST
+1098 KAIDANNGST
-1108 TEEKEAA
+1108 TEEKAAA

-1124 TADTAID
+1124 TADAAID
-1131 GAHSNAEVEAA
+1131 AAHTNAEVEAA

-1149 IEAIQPATTTKDDAK
+1149 IEAIQPATTTKDNAK
-1164 QAIATKANER
+1164 EAIATKANER

-1229 VTPTVNKKVTARN
+1229 VTPTVNKKATARN

-1267 AADAEANTENGKAN
+1267 AADAEANTENGKAI
-1281 QAISAA
+1281 QAIAA
-1287 ITNAQVDEAKA
+1287 ATTNAQVDEAKT

-1309 KVVKKQAA
+1309 KVVKKQTA

-1386 ATAVKLNAKNDVDQA
+1386 ATSVKSNAKNDVDQA

-1428 KAKEKAYL
+1428 KAKEKAYQ

-1452 QAVTDIQG
+1452 QAVADIQG

-1520 IDDVNTAKENAIQA
+1520 IDDVNTAKDNAIQA

-1562 ILSDNTT
+1562 ILNNNET
-1569 TNEEKGKDIEP
+1569 TNEEKGNDIGP
-1580 VRATYEEGLNNINTA
+1580 VRAAYEEGLNNINAAT
-1595 NTTGDVTT
+1595 TTGDVTT

-1622 PAGKTALDQAAA
+1622 PAGKKELDQAAA
-1634 DRKTQIEQTPNASQ
+1634 DKKTQIEQTPNASQ

-1657 VDAALNQAKTNVDQ
+1657 VDTELNQAKTNVDQ

-1704 KIADAYNAKVNE
+1704 KIEDAYNAKVNE

-1802 DEKQQ
+1802 DEKQ
-1807 AIKQVDQNVQ
+1807 
-1817 TALESINNGVD
+1817 
-1828 NGDVD
+1828 
-1833 DALTQGKAAIDAI
+1833 
-1846 QVDATVKP
+1846 
-1854 KANQAI
+1854 
-1860 EVKAEDTKE
+1860 
-1869 SIDQSDQL
+1869 
-1877 TAEEK
+1877 
-1882 TEALAM
+1882 
-1888 IKQITDQA
+1888 
-1896 KQGITDATTTAEVEK
+1896 
-1911 AKAQGLEAF
+1911 
-1920 DNIQID
+1920 
-1926 STEKQKAIEELETA
+1926 
-1940 LDQIEAGVNVDADAT
+1940 
-1955 TEEKEAFTNAL
+1955 
-1966 EDILSKATEDIS
+1966 
-1978 DQTTNA
+1978 
-1984 EIATV
+1984 
-1989 KNSALEQLKA
+1989 
-1999 QRINPEV
+1999 
-2006 KKNALEAIR
+2006 
-2015 EVVNKQ
+2015 
-2021 IEIIKNADA
+2021 
-2030 DASAKE
+2030 
-2036 IARTDLGRYFDRF
+2036 
-2049 ADKLDKTQTNAEVAE
+2049 
-2064 LQNVTIPAI
+2064 
-2073 EAIVPQNDPDA
+2073 
-2084 NDTNNGIDN
+2084 
-2093 NDATANSN
+2093 
-2101 ANATPEN
+2101 
-2108 TGQPNV
+2108 
-2114 SETTDNGKADAS
+2114 
-2126 PTTPNNSD
+2126 
-2134 AATGETTATSATDDA
+2134 
-2149 NDKPQANN
+2149 
-2157 NSSVDASTNSPT
+2157 
-2169 MDNDVTSKPEV
+2169 
-2180 ESTNNGTT
+2180 
-2188 DKPVTETDNAT
+2188 
-2199 PAESTTNNN
+2199 
-2208 STTTATN
+2208 
-2215 ENAPTGS
+2215 
-2222 TATAP
+2222 
-2227 TTASTEA
+2227 
-2234 ASSADSKDNAS
+2234 
-2245 VNDSKQN
+2245 
-2252 AEVNNSAESQ
+2252 
-2262 STNGKVAQPK
+2262 
-2272 SENKAKAEKDGRD
+2272 
-2285 STNQSMV
+2285 
-2292 ESTTE
+2292 
-2297 TLPSADITEPN
+2297 
-2308 VPSNT
+2308 
-2313 SKDKEEST
+2313 
-2321 TNQTDAG
+2321 
-2328 QLKSETNV
+2328 
-2336 ASNEADKS
+2336 
-2344 PSKADTEVSN
+2344 
-2354 KPSTS
+2354 
-2359 ASSEAKDK
+2359 
-2367 MTSTNVSQ
+2367 
-2375 KDDTATADTND
+2375 
-2386 TQTSVGP
+2386 
-2393 VANNKAKDM
+2393 
-2402 QTNDTQK
+2402 
-2409 SVGSVANNKATQND
+2409 
-2423 GANASPA
+2423 
-2430 TVSNGSNSANQDM
+2430 
-2443 LNVTKPE
+2443 
-2450 ENKVKTKSAQQ
+2450 
-2461 GKVNKPKQQA
+2461 
-2471 KTLPDTGMSHNDD
+2471 
-2484 LPYAELALG
+2484 
-2493 AGMAFLIRRF
+2493 
-2503 TKKDQQTEE
+2503 

>member
-28 FISINP
+28 FISTNP

-49 PAQPADANA
+49 PAQPADANT

-69 PAAQPAAPANQGQPA
+69 PTAQPATPANQGQPA

-98 GTAQPAGGAAQPAAG
+98 GAAQPN
-113 TAQPAGQGN
+113 TQPAGQGN

-144 GQGNNQATP
+144 GQGNTQATPNNNATP

-398 YTINTEI
+398 FTINTEI
-405 GNNGNFGASLKSDQ
+405 GNNGNFGASLKADQ

-455 VNYDQNA
+455 VNYDQTA

-564 SIAEYNKLKQQADT
+564 SIAEYNKLKQQADN

-591 RASQTDIDGLV
+591 RASQADIDGLV

-661 QTTSQGVTTEKDN
+661 QTTAQGVTTEKDN
-674 GIAVLE
+674 GIAVLD

-729 TKAIKDIGAATT
+729 TKAIKDIDAATT

-756 NQTTPAT
+756 NQTAPAT

-801 INAAKVSGVKAIETT
+801 INAAKVSGVKAIEATT
-816 MTAQDL
+816 TTQDL

-853 ATARKAQNATVS
+853 ATARKTQNATVS

-961 EARTNLDTANSN
+961 EARTNLDAANTN
-973 SEVATAKDNGIAAI
+973 SDVTTAKDNGIAAI

-1043 IDNAAANADID
+1043 IDNAAANAD
-1054 NAAANADV
+1054 V
-1062 DNAKTTNEATIAA
+1062 DNAKTTSEATIAA
-1075 ITPDANVKPAA
+1075 ITPDANVKPTA

-1098 TAINANNGST
+1098 TAIDANNGAT
-1108 TEEKEAA
+1108 TEEKAAA

-1164 QAIATKANER
+1164 QAITTKANER

-1222 GETSIDQ
+1222 GEASIDQ
-1229 VTPTVNKKVTARN
+1229 VTPTVNKKATARN
-1242 EITAILNNKLQ
+1242 EITTILNNKLQ
-1253 EIQATPDATDEEKQ
+1253 AIQATPDATTEEKQ
-1267 AADAEANTENGKAN
+1267 AADAEANTENGKAI
-1281 QAISAA
+1281 QAIAA
-1287 ITNAQVDEAKA
+1287 ATTNADVDEAKA

-1339 TEEKEA
+1339 NEEKEA

-1371 QAKDAGKNSIQSTQP
+1371 TAKDAGKNSIQSTQP
-1386 ATAVKLNAKNDVDQA
+1386 ATAVKSNAKNEVDQA

-1428 KAKEKAYL
+1428 KAKEKAYQ

-1452 QAVTDIQG
+1452 QAVADVQG

-1520 IDDVNTAKENAIQA
+1520 IDDVNTAKDNAIQA

-1671 SSTNEYVDNAVKEGK
+1671 SSTNEYVDNAVK
-1686 AKINAVK
+1686 

-1704 KIADAYNAKVNE
+1704 KIEAAYNSKVNE

-1776 ESATTDLYAYADQKK
+1776 ETATTDLYAYADQKK

-1854 KANQAI
+1854 KANQVIDAKV
-1860 EVKAEDTKE
+1860 EETKE

-1999 QRINPEV
+1999 QRINPVV

-2049 ADKLDKTQTNAEVAE
+2049 ADKLDKTQTNTEVAE

-2073 EAIVPQNDPDA
+2073 EAIVPQNDPNA
-2084 NDTNNGIDN
+2084 NDTNSGSDN

-2114 SETTDNGKADAS
+2114 TESTDNANADTS
-2126 PTTPNNSD
+2126 STTTNNQND
-2134 AATGETTATSATDDA
+2134 AATGETTATSANSSATDDA

-2157 NSSVDASTNSPT
+2157 NSSADTSTNSPT

-2188 DKPVTETDNAT
+2188 DKPATEADNAT
-2199 PAESTTNNN
+2199 PAESATNNN

-2215 ENAPTGS
+2215 ENAPTES

-2227 TTASTEA
+2227 TTASTGAE
-2234 ASSADSKDNAS
+2234 SSTDSKDNAS

-2297 TLPSADITEPN
+2297 TLPSADITEPK
-2308 VPSNT
+2308 VSSNT

-2321 TNQTDAG
+2321 TNQTDAE
-2328 QLKSETNV
+2328 QHNSDTNV

-2344 PSKADTEVSN
+2344 EGNVDTDVSN

-2359 ASSEAKDK
+2359 KPSEAKDK

-2375 KDDTATADTND
+2375 TDDTATADTND
-2386 TQTSVGP
+2386 TQKSVGSA
-2393 VANNKAKDM
+2393 ANIKAKDM
-2402 QTNDTQK
+2402 QTNDM
-2409 SVGSVANNKATQND
+2409 KA
-2423 GANASPA
+2423 SLA
-2430 TVSNGSNSANQDM
+2430 TVSKGSNSANQDM
-2443 LNVTKPE
+2443 LNVTKTK
-2450 ENKVKTKSAQQ
+2450 ENKTNAKSAQQ

-2503 TKKDQQTEE
+2503 TKKDQQTKE

>member
-28 FISINP
+28 FISTNP

-49 PAQPADANA
+49 PAQPADANT

-69 PAAQPAAPANQGQPA
+69 PAAQPA
-84 AQPANQGGQANPAG
+84 NQGGQANPAG
-98 GTAQPAGGAAQPAAG
+98 GA
-113 TAQPAGQGN
+113 AQPAGQGN

-129 AQAQPGNQAAPANQA
+129 VQAQPGNQAAPANQA
-144 GQGNNQATP
+144 GQGNNQATPNNNATP

-249 NYQAR
+249 NYQAK

-277 SKTVNVKP
+277 TKTVNVKP

-405 GNNGNFGASLKSDQ
+405 GNNGNFGASLKADQ

-455 VNYDQNA
+455 VNYDQTA

-591 RASQTDIDGLV
+591 RASQADIDGLV

-617 ELDAKA
+617 ELDTKA

-715 DEKDVANDKIGKIE
+715 DEKDVANDKIE
-729 TKAIKDIGAATT
+729 TKAIKDIDAATT

-801 INAAKVSGVKAIETT
+801 INAAKVSGVKAIEATT
-816 MTAQDL
+816 TAQDL

-829 ISKIENITDSTQTKM
+829 IFKIENITDSTQTKM
-844 DAYNEVKQA
+844 DAYKEVRQA

-865 NATNEEVAEADAA
+865 NATDEEVAEANAAVDAA
-878 VEAAQKQGLHDI
+878 QTEGLHDI
-890 QVVKSKQ
+890 QVVKSQQ
-897 EVADTKSKVLDKI
+897 EVADTKAKVLDKI

-949 QAAYTELDTKKQ
+949 EAAYTELDAKKQ
-961 EARTNLDTANSN
+961 EARTNLDAANTN
-973 SEVATAKDNGIAAI
+973 SDVTTAKDNGIAAI

-1043 IDNAAANADID
+1043 IDNATANT
-1054 NAAANADV
+1054 DV

-1098 TAINANNGST
+1098 TAIDANNGST

-1124 TADTAID
+1124 AADAAID
-1131 GAHSNAEVEAA
+1131 AAHSNVEVEAA

-1149 IEAIQPATTTKDDAK
+1149 IEAIQPATTTKDNAK

-1229 VTPTVNKKVTARN
+1229 VTPTVNKKATARN

-1287 ITNAQVDEAKA
+1287 TTNAQVDEAKA

-1339 TEEKEA
+1339 NEEKEA

-1371 QAKDAGKNSIQSTQP
+1371 TAKDAGKNSIQSTQP
-1386 ATAVKLNAKNDVDQA
+1386 ATAVKSNAKNEVDQA

-1428 KAKEKAYL
+1428 KAKEKAYQ

-1452 QAVTDIQG
+1452 QAVADIQG

-1520 IDDVNTAKENAIQA
+1520 IDDVNTAKDNAIQA

-1562 ILSDNTT
+1562 ILNNNET
-1569 TNEEKGKDIEP
+1569 TNEEKGNDIGP
-1580 VRATYEEGLNNINTA
+1580 VRAAYEEGLNNINAAT
-1595 NTTGDVTT
+1595 TTGDVTT

-1622 PAGKTALDQAAA
+1622 PAGKKELDQAAA
-1634 DRKTQIEQTPNASQ
+1634 DKKTQIEQTPNASQ

-1657 VDAALNQAKTNVDQ
+1657 VDTELNQAKTNVDQ

-1704 KIADAYNAKVNE
+1704 KIEDAYNAKVNE

-1817 TALESINNGVD
+1817 TALENINNGVD

-1833 DALTQGKAAIDAI
+1833 DALTQGKAAIDTI

-1860 EVKAEDTKE
+1860 EAKAEDTKE
-1869 SIDQSDQL
+1869 SIDHSDQL

-1999 QRINPEV
+1999 QRINPVV

-2049 ADKLDKTQTNAEVAE
+2049 ADKLDKTQTNTEVAE

-2084 NDTNNGIDN
+2084 NDTNNGTDN

-2134 AATGETTATSATDDA
+2134 AATGETTVTSATDDA
-2149 NDKPQANN
+2149 KDKPQANN
-2157 NSSVDASTNSPT
+2157 NSSPDASTNSPT

-2245 VNDSKQN
+2245 VNASKQN

-2386 TQTSVGP
+2386 TQKSVGP

-2409 SVGSVANNKATQND
+2409 SVGSAANNKATQND

-2430 TVSNGSNSANQDM
+2430 TVSNGSHSMHQDM

-2450 ENKVKTKSAQQ
+2450 ENKANAKSDQQ